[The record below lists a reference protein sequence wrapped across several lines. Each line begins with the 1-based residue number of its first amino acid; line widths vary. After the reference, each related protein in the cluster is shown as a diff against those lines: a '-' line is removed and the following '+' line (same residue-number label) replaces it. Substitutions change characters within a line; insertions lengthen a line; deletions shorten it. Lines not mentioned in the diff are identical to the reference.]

1 MTKTHTMRSRLI
13 SLVLVLVMV
22 LGCLPLSALAA
33 DPPTSSFTKTWTS
46 GDFRVQA
53 ELSDGYTLQT
63 VSGSNPK
70 QNTKLD
76 LTIVATQDIA
86 NEYNYIYIAL
96 LDSEGK
102 EVRRVMWNNVKV
114 EETSSGSGDYCF
126 TNVGSV
132 FSHVNDV
139 NDPPALQPKV
149 SASAD
154 NKYAYIDGIAYTVEG
169 AGTFPVYAQ
178 IGYQVKNSTAVT
190 LPAQRIGTFNIASY
204 SDDVMTKNLTF
215 NLDATDAYYA
225 YSTVAM
231 VANEN
236 YKLPTVTPIREHYT
250 FKGWKLDDTTTYQP
264 GDTISYTETNKDL
277 MLTAVWKLEQVR
289 VDYPADTDLPNG
301 VTYGTTAPTNGAVDY
316 GTVQSFNLVLDEG
329 YDPATLFVTANDVLL
344 APVNYVADTD
354 GKVTYTYSFTA
365 TADTTVEVSDDLA
378 KLSYVVTMP
387 VGHFTAKLTGTGITS
402 EASTTVEY
410 GGSYSFTVTPE
421 EGYEITGVY
430 VNGAELTAVNGVYTV
445 EDVKTAQKVE
455 VLVEAIPNYT
465 VTYVVNDKQYT
476 TQVVAKG
483 EKVAALPENP
493 VVTGY
498 TFDGWYTEQNGSGTQ
513 FEADTAVS
521 TNITVYAKLTAKTY
535 TISYNGNGMTPD
547 PTITATNKTYGKTAT
562 LDATALNREGY
573 TFLGWSRNQK
583 ATEATY
589 APGDV
594 FTEEITDNITLYAV
608 WKANTYTVTLPTGT
622 GYTVVTTKENVV
634 AWNGSFSFDVVVDR
648 GYVETAPV
656 VEVTDGANKTTL
668 TATNTNPAA
677 NTDGSK
683 TYSYTIS
690 AIKENKVVSI
700 TVGKNQTYT
709 VTFTLKKETDVYQTQ
724 EVEYGY
730 CATAP
735 VAPEVMGYT
744 FNGWLLNDAKYNFST
759 PVTKNIT
766 LSADLQP
773 IYNTV
778 TLPVDGTGYTVTP
791 ARQNN
796 VFYNSNFSFQVTV
809 EDGYSDANMFVV
821 ANGAPLYYNSK
832 TYDETAKTT
841 TYNYKLYNVKT
852 PYEVF
857 VNGVER
863 KTVTITYIDNGG
875 FGGPGQQ
882 VANYYVDGA
891 GDNTDVSNI
900 TPTRDGYVFLGWA
913 ETNTATAGDVVY
925 KYGDTAKKILKETT
939 DTTLYAVWAKAT
951 ATIEIAADVTEQY
964 EGKDVVLTATVTA
977 DGEAMTSGSVEFF
990 RVTEGDQGEV
1000 TTSLGTVPVNGGKAT
1015 MTVQASAW
1023 SEKYNEENYSA
1034 KFIPAEGFGYA
1045 EAVTT
1050 RNAIVHIKST
1060 AIAWELAE
1068 DAENPGTNVA
1078 QNTLT
1083 VSKGTM
1089 TAGSTFTLTIPDVV
1103 TKDGKGTAAYTV
1115 QWQEKKAGQDWQ
1127 NVGTD
1132 GKSYTVTEYVS
1143 GTVYRAILTPA
1154 DPYTKAQAYNS
1165 DGTEVDSKYV
1175 YTLVTAET
1183 GEVDLQETA
1192 TTLEV
1197 TDTND
1202 LNGTTAEF
1210 EGQDITLTASVT
1222 YGKNVAVTE
1231 GYVQFYLNGNEIGEP
1246 VPVNASTGRASLPWE
1261 TSAFEEKQD
1270 VYTAKYL
1277 GTERYAA
1284 SSVAAD
1290 GAKTVA
1296 IRSTAI
1302 AWQSNSAVTVTKN
1315 GQAYTGTLNA
1325 GETYTITI
1333 AQVNERATTTKLTV
1347 GKDYTVQ
1354 WYSVTNGVVTK
1365 LDNVGNGDS
1374 ITVTPTTSGM
1384 TYYAEVY
1391 PMTGSN
1397 YTKAFQGNI
1406 YGEYLT
1412 SAKKDSAA
1420 TATTTTLTLGEVN
1433 AVATGNPANEQ
1444 YEGKTIT
1451 LTADVKA
1458 GDVLVNQGNV
1468 TFYAVVNDAAAVA
1481 IATVP
1486 VVNGQAQTSY
1496 KLSDYGIDEDN
1507 VTAFYAEYKD
1517 VTTEGGAQATYADS
1531 HSYTTDPTDAS
1542 MVIEAADK
1550 VTVRSTTISWE
1561 LNDKHK
1567 VVDNALTI
1575 YKGDST
1581 ADEDKLGA
1589 NAKMEASKTYTLKLP
1604 SVYALDD
1611 FVTPLKVNEDYE
1623 ITWQYYEVNK
1633 NSWTDYTAGAR
1644 EGNTVLVT
1652 PEYSGYA
1659 FRAVISVNDADNS
1672 LTNFKNA
1679 AAYTDGTYSGKNLYL
1694 YTAETGTVAVR
1705 TTKTTLEVSDTHD
1718 IKGDDSHTVA
1728 EFEGQ
1733 NVTLTATVVD
1743 DAKAPVT
1750 TGYVQFYRDKVEE
1763 GNKIGEPVAVN
1774 GDNGTA
1780 TIEATM
1786 SSYEKDGKV
1795 DSYIAK
1801 YLTNETYKESV
1812 SEAKAVQI
1820 RSTAI
1825 AWGKLDHDTEDM
1837 ALTIT
1842 DLNTNTVLGEDD
1854 ILVAGHT
1861 YQLDLPE
1868 VYERDRESIGA
1879 LTVNEDY
1886 RVDWYQFNA
1895 DATQGELI
1903 ASLVNLDTVMVKP
1916 ETDGVGYYAIV
1927 TPVDGSNYTKAWTIV
1942 KGNWAYNN
1950 FLITGTE
1957 ERSGA
1962 TPTEIALTIDGAVAM
1977 GNSWEQYEG
1986 RTITL
1991 NAEVNVADSETTMVE
2006 HGNVSFY
2013 VITKQGGQDQVT
2025 VTSELIGGQ
2034 PVAVENG
2041 MASVAYELPE
2051 YLLDEDLDNI
2061 EYFYAVYADVST
2073 ELSEEVRY
2081 APSTTAT
2088 VSGLDEDITTE
2099 KIPDQ
2104 NQLQVRSI
2112 AITWQ
2117 LNADKSAIADGANAI
2132 TIYNYDAATD
2142 GKGAALGEDEVMDA
2156 DKSYVLEMPAVYAY
2170 DAVTGTTKPLA
2181 IGTDYTVQWQYYV
2194 EATESWM
2201 DYKGKDAYS
2210 ASIVVTPEYH
2220 DYGFRVQVTPKY
2232 DNDSLT
2238 GFRKAAKYD
2247 GNAVAALDFQVLYSD
2262 TTVPTDRKAT
2272 ATDLAITGAD
2282 WELQNVMVDGD
2293 NNTFTAD
2300 HYAQFEGQT
2309 VTLKATVTEAD
2320 APNVMIPTGYVYF
2333 YRYEVNGQT
2342 VLLNATPVEVKDGI
2356 AELEVT
2362 ITNYNVAKLV
2372 TENAD
2377 KFFAV
2382 YEPNDTYDGSTSTT
2396 TNAEGAYLEP
2406 AETDWVYIK
2415 STSIK
2420 TPIVESALP
2429 GKIEGQDDPAYA
2441 TTYEKDLT
2449 ELQAGVEHTFTLRQK
2464 RNMAEQDYSVV
2475 ALDGRYV
2482 EDSNYTIQWLVK
2494 NGDNEETT
2502 AAENVNPY
2510 VTTTTKTGDKYRLWL
2525 EPKGDMTV
2533 GAYSEHLIV
2542 GTKQLVNVTVVASD
2556 EIEATEETDVY
2567 QLNDITLTAT
2577 VEGAEPENTMK
2588 PTGTV
2593 TFYYR
2598 TKDTTSAWTE
2608 IGEAALAEDS
2618 VTGKMVATLVT
2629 DELPVD
2635 AETYTKR
2642 DLQIYAIYNGD
2653 ETFEVSATAKK
2664 VEDEELFNIAGT
2676 EGSATVDDTVTVY
2689 SSVVKRST
2697 EENKAYTPTTAPDG
2711 KDGLMAYVDGNLMV
2725 NEENVTLMLSDLYT
2739 LDGAEVDAVISK
2751 LTHGTDYTIIWQEL
2765 TNYESYKNADLNDA
2779 PWTNLND
2786 SDTHQYNVN
2795 VKQGAAYRAMIT
2807 VKDTAPVQGSFTE
2820 VLQADAD
2827 DATSGSKIYYTNIL
2841 VPTLGQSTLSY
2852 NITSSVQNQENSEG
2866 IVEGETATV
2875 HVYING
2881 ATETTPISSLTVSI
2895 TKQGETEPVY
2905 TDTRYSVNGYTA
2917 IDWQTEE
2924 GDAGYYTLTIEAV
2937 PSNGYEP
2944 ETLTRTIIVRD
2955 NTYTLNVSNLNPTY
2969 NGKTQGVSVTVEGMD
2984 IEADL
2989 AAKSWTVTYDE
3000 EGNKVEP
3007 SQAGTY
3013 TFVVTLPASA
3023 YWTEKTVEGTFTI
3036 EKRQVSVADLVAQ
3049 AKVYDGTTGVNLLE
3063 IVLDDAETAQST
3075 TGLPTNKFGVI
3086 NGDSVYAT
3094 GTGYTASANAGTTE
3108 LGVKDV
3114 ELKGD
3119 DAGNYIL
3126 NSTSYTEDFTIQ
3138 RNQLQGDIANATY
3151 QYTGSSIT
3159 VPADDIYLIDQQGN
3173 VVTDYTV
3180 TYYYHNGEGVEKVA
3194 AMKDLGMYTIVVNKD
3209 PANYKGGASQTV
3221 YVSDTAVEDAPSKDF
3236 ESATV
3241 DITNTVELYG
3251 ESTGIVATASTGTV
3265 SEIAYRVG
3273 TEWTTTVPTNA
3284 GRYLV
3289 KVTTSTDDV
3298 AYGLYTIVKAN
3309 PVLTLNAAD
3318 TTYDSALYEV
3328 SNVTATYNGDTF
3340 GELDYYYTYAG
3351 DVVIGEHGSDSGV
3364 NVDFQAPHDAGTY
3377 VVTVHVPETDN
3388 YTAEEYSTSF
3398 TIAHKELV
3406 IKANDKQ
3413 RHLYSAYP
3421 DMLATYEGLATDGVA
3436 MDTSLRDIQIM
3447 PEFNYDNHNND
3458 SESHVGYYTVT
3469 PVDALAKNYVVVD
3482 YVPGEFSVNENDP
3495 QPTLSI
3501 VGAPQNGM
3509 NDGKTYAYYG
3519 DVIQLY
3525 AYGNQKDGVINKSS
3539 VLTWEVVSGHAVI
3552 DQTGLLTITG
3562 TGDIVVK
3569 LTRGTGRTAI
3579 STELT
3584 ITALKKEVQVIVPDQ
3599 DLVYNGASQTY
3610 TGVMTAVDD
3619 AYNAVNADLVTITES
3634 NKDRT
3639 EVGSQIVTGIV
3650 AQDGNLYYQSET
3662 YGGLFTINDKEINI
3676 EPNEATTIYGSTA
3689 TGLGYTE
3696 VTPVGGVA
3704 ALTDGF
3710 AVSVA
3715 DVYNNLDVL
3724 DGYEILVAGREN
3736 INYNVK
3742 YVTDQTAKD
3751 VQVTEKALTIKT
3763 GSYADTIGK
3772 TGGSLNPAGDY
3783 PVNGAIVDPAALFET
3798 DGLRMYGEPNQVM
3811 GFVLETLIDGDSVA
3825 DVNALL
3831 DWLVE
3836 FDIDDHHL
3844 IDEDA
3849 NITYPTKDTTKD
3861 HVVELD
3867 GTVRN
3872 YDLHIGT
3879 EMDFHNYEVTVQEG
3893 TQNIYQ
3899 RPVTLTTR
3907 NGITLSAFRD
3917 SILDGSNPDQDAILE
3932 ILLNNLVVGK
3942 YNGEGGLA
3950 TLLNHTIEDLDI
3962 RIVSAVYTPSSD
3974 PDSTSAGTIK
3984 VTIKLGNVNYW
3995 TEDLVFDID
4004 VTKVNIKP
4012 VYGPLGRT
4020 SSYVTM
4026 TKDGAPYDVDGK
4038 VFYLI
4043 YKKADGDDG
4052 SWSYAD
4058 YRNLTPVVNV
4068 EMVKN
4073 PYITG
4078 RYTATYDALPNGD
4091 YVMFAIAENYTI
4103 V

>member
-22 LGCLPLSALAA
+22 LGCLPMSALAA
-33 DPPTSSFTKTWTS
+33 DPALESTFVPVGGDQTF
-46 GDFRVQA
+46 GDFHVRASVT
-53 ELSDGYTLQT
+53 DGYKLQT
-63 VSGSNPK
+63 VGLETTEQNVGMTLRLYYNGTANTTDKTLRIKLYDGDSNCIR
-70 QNTKLD
+70 LID
-76 LTIVATQDIA
+76 
-86 NEYNYIYIAL
+86 
-96 LDSEGK
+96 
-102 EVRRVMWNNVKV
+102 VKV
-114 EETSSGSGDYCF
+114 STD
-126 TNVGSV
+126 TNGYTAAS
-132 FSHVNDV
+132 
-139 NDPPALQPKV
+139 V
-149 SASAD
+149 SASYENGDPQKPDTGVWLPTARV
-154 NKYAYIDGIAYTVEG
+154 NGRELLVEG
-169 AGTFPVYAQ
+169 IHVKLTGSGNFPLKASITGSGANTTEQ
-178 IGYQVKNSTAVT
+178 IQLLGSFDIKGYSV
-190 LPAQRIGTFNIASY
+190 
-204 SDDVMTKNLTF
+204 DVPTVNLTF

-225 YSTVAM
+225 YSTVTI
-231 VANEN
+231 EKDQE
-236 YKLPTVTPIREHYT
+236 YTLPTVTPIRENYT
-250 FKGWKLDDTTTYQP
+250 FMGWKDADGNDVT
-264 GDTISYTETNKDL
+264 GSISADKTGSDL
-277 MLTAVWKLEQVR
+277 MLTAVWEQNVVTSHTVTYSAGDSVTDANYIPSAATV
-289 VDYPADTDLPNG
+289 VDGSEYTIPAVIPTRPGYTFVQWVDGNDNHQPGDTITVNDNVTLTAQWSENEVTITWPTLPTG
-301 VTYGTTAPTNGAVDY
+301 VTAGTDWNTNATVGEGATVTFQLSLETGYDPSTLMVTANGAALVGVQQTGTTVYEYSFVASSDTTIAVSAPSKLAYTVLLPSGNFTAAFTAPTTYLNQTSAV
-316 GTVQSFNLVLDEG
+316 
-329 YDPATLFVTANDVLL
+329 
-344 APVNYVADTD
+344 
-354 GKVTYTYSFTA
+354 
-365 TADTTVEVSDDLA
+365 
-378 KLSYVVTMP
+378 
-387 VGHFTAKLTGTGITS
+387 
-402 EASTTVEY
+402 VEY
-410 GGSYSFTVTPE
+410 GSNYSFTVKPHT
-421 EGYEITGVY
+421 GYKILAIY
-430 VNGAELTAVNGVYTV
+430 INGTKRVVDPTWAGVYTV
-445 EDVKTAQKVE
+445 NVE
-455 VLVEAIPNYT
+455 NVTGPQNIRVDAEEVQTYAVTFVVPQLGQTLVQYVDEGGQATKP
-465 VTYVVNDKQYT
+465 VVNPIL
-476 TQVVAKG
+476 A
-483 EKVAALPENP
+483 
-493 VVTGY
+493 GY
-498 TFDGWYTEQNGSGTQ
+498 EFAGWYTGEEYNKTDGTAYN
-513 FEADTAVS
+513 FDTEV
-521 TNITVYAKLTAKTY
+521 TGDLVLYGKLTAKTY
-535 TISYNGNGMTPD
+535 TVTYNGNGNGDVTGIKSAQTKTHGVALTLYSEV
-547 PTITATNKTYGKTAT
+547 PTRT
-562 LDATALNREGY
+562 GY
-573 TFLGWSRNQK
+573 TFLGWSTTADGAVVYQ
-583 ATEATY
+583 
-589 APGDV
+589 PGEV
-594 FTEEITDNITLYAV
+594 YSTDADITLYAV
-608 WKANTYTVTLPTGT
+608 WQKNTYTVTLPSGA
-622 GYTVVTTKENVV
+622 GYTVTPAGMGTVEYGEDFTFT
-634 AWNGSFSFDVVVDR
+634 VVVDR
-648 GYVETAPV
+648 AYAATEPTV
-656 VEVTDGANKTTL
+656 
-668 TATNTNPAA
+668 TATNSQSQPVTVSRTGG
-677 NTDGSK
+677 NTSDTGAV
-683 TYSYTIS
+683 TYTYTIEDVRDNIS
-690 AIKENKVVSI
+690 VSI
-700 TVGKNQTYT
+700 TVAQNETYT
-709 VTFTLKKETDVYQTQ
+709 VKYFQVLDGQTAANPFNVQ
-724 EVEYGY
+724 MVEHGY
-730 CATAP
+730 YTTAP
-735 VAPEVMGYT
+735 VAPEVDGYT
-744 FNGWLLNDAKYNFST
+744 FQGWFQEAAGTNKFDFT
-759 PVTKNIT
+759 QIIT
-766 LSADLQP
+766 EDTS
-773 IYNTV
+773 IYAVYVKKT
-778 TLPVDGTGYTVTP
+778 YTVTAP
-791 ARQNN
+791 TAGTGWEYSAQSTSP
-796 VFYNSNFSFQVTV
+796 VKHGEDFSFTVTV
-809 EDGYSDANMFVV
+809 KEGYDATNMVV
-821 ANGAPLYYNSK
+821 G
-832 TYDETAKTT
+832 
-841 TYNYKLYNVKT
+841 
-852 PYEVF
+852 
-857 VNGVER
+857 VNGFVLAPDSVEMADKDTVYSYTIRNITEDKAISVTGVVR
-863 KTVTITYIDNGG
+863 KTVTIVYNNNGG
-875 FGGPGQQ
+875 IGGPTTQ
-882 VANYYVDGA
+882 VVKYYLVD
-891 GDNTDVSNI
+891 DNSLISTI
-900 TPTRDGYVFLGWA
+900 KPTRDGYTFLGWA
-913 ETNTATAGDVVY
+913 KADADGSIPTVPAYSNPATADPATS
-925 KYGDTAKKILKETT
+925 DTADFTE
-939 DTTLYAVWAKAT
+939 DTVLYAVWQAKAT
-951 ATIEIAADVTEQY
+951 AVTLTVAPADQQY
-964 EGKDVVLTATVTA
+964 EGSEVTLTATVPT
-977 DGEAMTSGSVEFF
+977 GGTGSVLFYRDNADPDSDEL
-990 RVTEGDQGEV
+990 VGTSNVSGD
-1000 TTSLGTVPVNGGKAT
+1000 KAT
-1015 MTVQASAW
+1015 ATVVVKDYVAGNATDSFYAVFKPTDGAGYQESTSAVV
-1023 SEKYNEENYSA
+1023 S
-1034 KFIPAEGFGYA
+1034 
-1045 EAVTT
+1045 VTV
-1050 RNAIVHIKST
+1050 RST
-1060 AIAWELAE
+1060 AITWGV
-1068 DAENPGTNVA
+1068 DAEGNVLSELDIAGT
-1078 QNTLT
+1078 LDDDG
-1083 VSKGTM
+1083 KM
-1089 TAGSTFTLTIPDVV
+1089 IAGQTYELTIPDV
-1103 TKDGKGTAAYTV
+1103 
-1115 QWQEKKAGQDWQ
+1115 
-1127 NVGTD
+1127 
-1132 GKSYTVTEYVS
+1132 
-1143 GTVYRAILTPA
+1143 
-1154 DPYTKAQAYNS
+1154 
-1165 DGTEVDSKYV
+1165 
-1175 YTLVTAET
+1175 
-1183 GEVDLQETA
+1183 
-1192 TTLEV
+1192 
-1197 TDTND
+1197 
-1202 LNGTTAEF
+1202 
-1210 EGQDITLTASVT
+1210 
-1222 YGKNVAVTE
+1222 
-1231 GYVQFYLNGNEIGEP
+1231 
-1246 VPVNASTGRASLPWE
+1246 
-1261 TSAFEEKQD
+1261 
-1270 VYTAKYL
+1270 
-1277 GTERYAA
+1277 
-1284 SSVAAD
+1284 
-1290 GAKTVA
+1290 
-1296 IRSTAI
+1296 
-1302 AWQSNSAVTVTKN
+1302 
-1315 GQAYTGTLNA
+1315 
-1325 GETYTITI
+1325 
-1333 AQVNERATTTKLTV
+1333 
-1347 GKDYTVQ
+1347 
-1354 WYSVTNGVVTK
+1354 
-1365 LDNVGNGDS
+1365 
-1374 ITVTPTTSGM
+1374 
-1384 TYYAEVY
+1384 
-1391 PMTGSN
+1391 
-1397 YTKAFQGNI
+1397 
-1406 YGEYLT
+1406 
-1412 SAKKDSAA
+1412 
-1420 TATTTTLTLGEVN
+1420 
-1433 AVATGNPANEQ
+1433 
-1444 YEGKTIT
+1444 
-1451 LTADVKA
+1451 
-1458 GDVLVNQGNV
+1458 
-1468 TFYAVVNDAAAVA
+1468 
-1481 IATVP
+1481 
-1486 VVNGQAQTSY
+1486 
-1496 KLSDYGIDEDN
+1496 
-1507 VTAFYAEYKD
+1507 
-1517 VTTEGGAQATYADS
+1517 
-1531 HSYTTDPTDAS
+1531 
-1542 MVIEAADK
+1542 
-1550 VTVRSTTISWE
+1550 
-1561 LNDKHK
+1561 
-1567 VVDNALTI
+1567 
-1575 YKGDST
+1575 
-1581 ADEDKLGA
+1581 
-1589 NAKMEASKTYTLKLP
+1589 
-1604 SVYALDD
+1604 YALDD
-1611 FVTPLKVNEDYE
+1611 DDHDTPVTNYTVTWEKKTADGDWAQIANADDDTYIVTAYNEGDQYRAKLTPTDPYNKAVNNP
-1623 ITWQYYEVNK
+1623 TNV
-1633 NSWTDYTAGAR
+1633 SYTA
-1644 EGNTVLVT
+1644 TLVT
-1652 PEYSGYA
+1652 GETEE
-1659 FRAVISVNDADNS
+1659 AVKQATEIA
-1672 LTNFKNA
+1672 LTV
-1679 AAYTDGTYSGKNLYL
+1679 T
-1694 YTAETGTVAVR
+1694 
-1705 TTKTTLEVSDTHD
+1705 DTHD
-1718 IKGDDSHTVA
+1718 YTTGDDGTNVVA

-1733 NVTLTATVVD
+1733 KVTLTAYVTYD
-1743 DAKAPVT
+1743 GKAVT
-1750 TGYVQFYRDKVEE
+1750 TGYVQFYRDEVKV
-1763 GNKIGEPVAVN
+1763 GNEIGEPVAVN
-1774 GDNGTA
+1774 GNNGTA

-1812 SEAKAVQI
+1812 SEAKEVQI
-1820 RSTAI
+1820 RSTGI
-1825 AWGKLDHDTEDM
+1825 VWGENGTEENRALIVSKFNTETGETTLYNGTLM
-1837 ALTIT
+1837 A
-1842 DLNTNTVLGEDD
+1842 GE
-1854 ILVAGHT
+1854 T
-1861 YQLDLPE
+1861 YQLELPD
-1868 VYERDRESIGA
+1868 VFERDLASIGE
-1879 LTVNEDY
+1879 LTVNKDY

-1895 DATQGELI
+1895 DATQGQLI
-1903 ASLVNLDTVMVKP
+1903 ASLANQDTVTVKP
-1916 ETDGVGYYAIV
+1916 ETNNVGYYAIV
-1927 TPVDGSNYTKAWTIV
+1927 TPVDGSNYTKAWTV
-1942 KGNWAYNN
+1942 VEGDWAYND
-1950 FLITGTE
+1950 FLITGTAD
-1957 ERSGA
+1957 RSDA
-1962 TPTEIALTIDGAVAM
+1962 THTEIALTIDGAVAM
-1977 GNSWEQYEG
+1977 DNSWEQYEG

-1991 NAEVNVADSETTMVE
+1991 NAKVNVEGNTTTMVE

-2013 VITKQGGQDQVT
+2013 VITKQEGQDQVT

-2041 MASVAYELPE
+2041 MASVTYELPE
-2051 YLLDEDLDNI
+2051 YLLDEGLENI
-2061 EYFYAVYADVST
+2061 EYFYAVYEDVST

-2081 APSTTAT
+2081 ASSTTAT
-2088 VSGLDEDITTE
+2088 VNGLDEDITTE
-2099 KIPDQ
+2099 NIPEK

-2112 AITWQ
+2112 AITWE
-2117 LNADKSAIADGANAI
+2117 LTTDKTAIAEGANDI

-2170 DAVTGTTKPLA
+2170 DAVTGTTEPLA
-2181 IGTDYTVQWQYYV
+2181 IGTDYTVQWQCYV
-2194 EATESWM
+2194 KDTESWM

-2247 GNAVAALDFQVLYSD
+2247 GNVVEALNFQVLYSD
-2262 TTVPTDRKAT
+2262 TTVPTDRKGT
-2272 ATDLAITGAD
+2272 VTDLTITGAD
-2282 WELQNVMVDGD
+2282 NESKSVMINGNDA
-2293 NNTFTAD
+2293 TFTAD

-2309 VTLKATVTEAD
+2309 VTLKATVTEAENAD
-2320 APNVMIPTGYVYF
+2320 VMIPNGYVYF
-2333 YRYEVNGQT
+2333 YRYEGEGQT

-2356 AELEVT
+2356 AELEVA
-2362 ITNYNVAKLV
+2362 ITSYDVAKAV

-2382 YEPNDTYDGSTSTT
+2382 YEPNDTYDGSASTT
-2396 TNAEGAYLEP
+2396 KDSNGKYEVPDTV
-2406 AETDWVYIK
+2406 DWVYIK

-2420 TPIVESALP
+2420 TPIVESELP
-2429 GKIEGQDDPAYA
+2429 GKIDGKEAKA
-2441 TTYEKDLT
+2441 TTYTDDLT
-2449 ELQAGVEHTFTLRQK
+2449 ELQAGVEHTFELRQEAE
-2464 RNMAEQDYSVV
+2464 MAEADYSVV

-2482 EDSNYTIQWLVK
+2482 DDANYTIQWLVK

-2510 VTTTTKTGDKYRLWL
+2510 VTTTTKTGDMYRLWL

-2533 GAYSEHLIV
+2533 GAYSKHLIV

-2556 EIEATEETDVY
+2556 EIDATVETDVY
-2567 QLNDITLTAT
+2567 QRNDITLTAT

-2635 AETYTKR
+2635 AAKYTKR

-2653 ETFEVSATAKK
+2653 ETFQVSATATK
-2664 VEDEELFNIAGT
+2664 VQDEELFNIAGT
-2676 EGSATVDDTVTVY
+2676 EGSTTVDDTVTVY

-2895 TKQGETEPVY
+2895 TKKGETEPVY

-2917 IDWQTEE
+2917 IDWKTEE

-2989 AAKSWTVTYDE
+2989 AAKSWTVTYTDAN
-3000 EGNKVEP
+3000 GNKVEP

-3013 TFVVTLPASA
+3013 TYTATLPASA

-3049 AKVYDGTTGVNLLE
+3049 AKVYDGTTDVNLLE
-3063 IVLDDAETAQST
+3063 IALDDAETAQST
-3075 TGLPTNKFGVI
+3075 TGLPTNKLGVI

-3126 NSTSYTEDFTIQ
+3126 NSTSYTEDFNIQ
-3138 RNQLQGDIANATY
+3138 RNQLQGDVADATY

-3159 VPADDIYLIDQQGN
+3159 VPADDIHLIDQQGN

-3209 PANYKGGASQTV
+3209 PANYKGGASQII
-3221 YVSDTAVEDAPSKDF
+3221 YVSNAAQDAAPSKDF

-3265 SEIAYRVG
+3265 STIEYRVG
-3273 TEWTTTVPTNA
+3273 TAWTTTVPTNA

-3298 AYGLYTIVKAN
+3298 AYGIYTIVKAN
-3309 PVLTLNAAD
+3309 PVLTLNAAG

-3328 SNVTATYNGDTF
+3328 SNVTGTYNGGTF

-3398 TIAHKELV
+3398 TIAPKELV

-3447 PEFNYDNHNND
+3447 PEFNYDNHKND

-3715 DVYNNLDVL
+3715 DYYKNLDVL

-3742 YVTDQTAKD
+3742 YVTDQTAED

-3763 GSYADTIGK
+3763 GSYADTVGK

-3798 DGLRMYGEPNQVM
+3798 DGMRMYGEPNQVM

-3849 NITYPTKDTTKD
+3849 NRYYSATGPTDNWINEGGRAEDYFIST
-3861 HVVELD
+3861 EMEF
-3867 GTVRN
+3867 RN
-3872 YDLHIGT
+3872 YT
-3879 EMDFHNYEVTVQEG
+3879 ENVIRG

-3899 RPVTLTTR
+3899 RPVTLSLADGVTKP
-3907 NGITLSAFRD
+3907 NAYFDITMEDL
-3917 SILDGSNPDQDAILE
+3917 IDALE
-3932 ILLNNLVVGK
+3932 KVLVVGK

-3950 TLLNHTIEDLDI
+3950 DLLNHTIKDLDLKFEFTTGDGKTWDGSESY
-3962 RIVSAVYTPSSD
+3962 VGTLHVKVTVGNLNYWLA
-3974 PDSTSAGTIK
+3974 DSPFEFDVELLPYKYVVEYNSFTATSATVTLYK
-3984 VTIKLGNVNYW
+3984 VDKDGNREAAYLPDGV
-3995 TEDLVFDID
+3995 DLVGQIF
-4004 VTKVNIKP
+4004 TK
-4012 VYGPLGRT
+4012 L
-4020 SSYVTM
+4020 S
-4026 TKDGAPYDVDGK
+4026 DGATYDDYVASG
-4038 VFYLI
+4038 V
-4043 YKKADGDDG
+4043 YKE
-4052 SWSYAD
+4052 Y
-4058 YRNLTPVVNV
+4058 T
-4068 EMVKN
+4068 MVKN
-4073 PYITG
+4073 SYVTG
-4078 RYTATYDALPNGD
+4078 RYTVTYPRLTGNYRFYATVKDVGYN
-4091 YVMFAIAENYTI
+4091 II
-4103 V
+4103 SQ

>member
-33 DPPTSSFTKTWTS
+33 DPALESTFVPVGGDQTF
-46 GDFRVQA
+46 GDFHVRASVT
-53 ELSDGYTLQT
+53 DGYKLQT
-63 VSGSNPK
+63 VGLETTEQNVGMTLRLYHANASEISGDNLRIKLYDGDGNCIHLIDVNVTTDSYGNY
-70 QNTKLD
+70 TKATVDASYENGDSSTPDSAVWKPTTRINGQELLVEGIHVK
-76 LTIVATQDIA
+76 LT
-86 NEYNYIYIAL
+86 
-96 LDSEGK
+96 
-102 EVRRVMWNNVKV
+102 
-114 EETSSGSGDYCF
+114 GSGNF
-126 TNVGSV
+126 PLKASITGSGANTTEQIQHLGSFDIKGYSV
-132 FSHVNDV
+132 DV
-139 NDPPALQPKV
+139 P
-149 SASAD
+149 
-154 NKYAYIDGIAYTVEG
+154 TV
-169 AGTFPVYAQ
+169 
-178 IGYQVKNSTAVT
+178 
-190 LPAQRIGTFNIASY
+190 
-204 SDDVMTKNLTF
+204 NLTF

-225 YSTVAM
+225 YSTVTI
-231 VANEN
+231 EKDQE
-236 YKLPTVTPIREHYT
+236 YTLPTVTPIRENYT
-250 FKGWKLDDTTTYQP
+250 FMGWKDADGNDVT
-264 GDTISYTETNKDL
+264 GSISADKFGSDL
-277 MLTAVWKLEQVR
+277 MLTAVWEQN
-289 VDYPADTDLPNG
+289 A
-301 VTYGTTAPTNGAVDY
+301 VT
-316 GTVQSFNLVLDEG
+316 
-329 YDPATLFVTANDVLL
+329 
-344 APVNYVADTD
+344 
-354 GKVTYTYSFTA
+354 
-365 TADTTVEVSDDLA
+365 
-378 KLSYVVTMP
+378 
-387 VGHFTAKLTGTGITS
+387 
-402 EASTTVEY
+402 
-410 GGSYSFTVTPE
+410 
-421 EGYEITGVY
+421 
-430 VNGAELTAVNGVYTV
+430 
-445 EDVKTAQKVE
+445 
-455 VLVEAIPNYT
+455 NYT
-465 VTYVVNDKQYT
+465 VTYSAGDGVADANYIPSTATVVDGSEYT
-476 TQVVAKG
+476 IPAVIPTR
-483 EKVAALPENP
+483 P
-493 VVTGY
+493 GY
-498 TFDGWYTEQNGSGTQ
+498 TFVKWTDGADDHQPGDTITVNDNVTLTAQWSENTVTITWPTLPTGVTGITGWNENTTTTEGEGATVTFQLSLETGYDPSTLMVTANGAALVGVQKTGTTVYEYSFVASSDTTIAVSAPSKLAYTVLLPSGNFTAAFTTPDAYLNQTSAVVEYGSNYSFTVKPHTGYKILAIYINGTKRAVDPTWAGVYTVNVTNVTGPQNIRVDAEEVQTYAVTFVVPQLGQTLVQYVDEGGKATKPVVDPILAGYDFVGWYTGEEYNKTDGTAYN
-513 FEADTAVS
+513 FDTEV
-521 TNITVYAKLTAKTY
+521 TGDLVLYGKLTAKTY
-535 TISYNGNGMTPD
+535 TVTYNGNGNGDVTGIKSAQTKTHGVALTLYSEV
-547 PTITATNKTYGKTAT
+547 PTRT
-562 LDATALNREGY
+562 GY
-573 TFLGWSRNQK
+573 TFLGWSTTADGAVVYQ
-583 ATEATY
+583 
-589 APGDV
+589 PGEV
-594 FTEEITDNITLYAV
+594 YSTDADITLYAV
-608 WKANTYTVTLPTGT
+608 WQKNTYTVTLPSGA
-622 GYTVVTTKENVV
+622 GYTVTPAGMGTVEHGDTFT
-634 AWNGSFSFDVVVDR
+634 FTVVVDR
-648 GYVETAPV
+648 AYAATAPTV
-656 VEVTDGANKTTL
+656 TATDSQSGDVKVNTTNGTVSDTGAVTYTYTIENVTDNL
-668 TATNTNPAA
+668 
-677 NTDGSK
+677 S
-683 TYSYTIS
+683 
-690 AIKENKVVSI
+690 VSI
-700 TVGKNQTYT
+700 TVTQNNTYT
-709 VTFTLKKETDVYQTQ
+709 VNFYQSFDGTAAPDPFNVQ
-724 EVEYGY
+724 MVEHGY
-730 CATAP
+730 YTTAP
-735 VAPEVMGYT
+735 VAPEVDGYT
-744 FNGWLLNDAKYNFST
+744 FQGWFQEATGTSKFDFTKVITANTNIYAVYKQKTYT
-759 PVTKNIT
+759 VTKPT
-766 LSADLQP
+766 
-773 IYNTV
+773 
-778 TLPVDGTGYTVTP
+778 DGTGWEYATTDTSPVAHGDDFT
-791 ARQNN
+791 
-796 VFYNSNFSFQVTV
+796 FTVTV
-809 EDGYSDANMFVV
+809 EEGYDATNMVV
-821 ANGAPLYYNSK
+821 G
-832 TYDETAKTT
+832 
-841 TYNYKLYNVKT
+841 
-852 PYEVF
+852 
-857 VNGVER
+857 VNGFVLAPDSVEASDKDTVYSYTIRNITEDKAISVTGVVR
-863 KTVTITYIDNGG
+863 KTVTIVYNNNGG
-875 FGGPGQQ
+875 IGGPTTQ
-882 VANYYVDGA
+882 VVKYYLVD
-891 GDNTDVSNI
+891 DNSLISTI
-900 TPTRDGYVFLGWA
+900 KPTRDGYTFLGWA
-913 ETNTATAGDVVY
+913 KAGTDGSIPTAPAYSNPATADPATSNIADFTE
-925 KYGDTAKKILKETT
+925 DTV
-939 DTTLYAVWAKAT
+939 LYAVWARA
-951 ATIEIAADVTEQY
+951 ESDVTLAVDPTEQY
-964 EGKDVVLTATVTA
+964 EGSEVTLTATVPSGGT
-977 DGEAMTSGSVEFF
+977 GSVLFYRDNADPDSDEL
-990 RVTEGDQGEV
+990 VGTSNVSGD
-1000 TTSLGTVPVNGGKAT
+1000 KAT
-1015 MTVQASAW
+1015 ATVVVKDYVAGNATDSFYAVFKPTDGAGYQESTSAVV
-1023 SEKYNEENYSA
+1023 S
-1034 KFIPAEGFGYA
+1034 
-1045 EAVTT
+1045 VTV
-1050 RNAIVHIKST
+1050 RST
-1060 AIAWELAE
+1060 AITWGV
-1068 DAENPGTNVA
+1068 DAEGNVLSELDIAGT
-1078 QNTLT
+1078 LDDDG
-1083 VSKGTM
+1083 KM
-1089 TAGSTFTLTIPDVV
+1089 IAGQTYELTIPDVYALDDDDHDTPV
-1103 TKDGKGTAAYTV
+1103 T
-1115 QWQEKKAGQDWQ
+1115 
-1127 NVGTD
+1127 N
-1132 GKSYTVTEYVS
+1132 YTVTWEKKTADGDWTQIANADDDTYIVTAYNE
-1143 GTVYRAILTPA
+1143 GDQYRAKLTPT
-1154 DPYTKAQAYNS
+1154 DPYNKAVNNPTNVSYTA
-1165 DGTEVDSKYV
+1165 
-1175 YTLVTAET
+1175 TLVTGET
-1183 GEVDLQETA
+1183 EEAVKQA
-1192 TTLEV
+1192 TEIALTV
-1197 TDTND
+1197 TDTHD
-1202 LNGTTAEF
+1202 YTTGDDGTNVVAEF
-1210 EGQDITLTASVT
+1210 EGQKVTLTASVT
-1222 YGKNVAVTE
+1222 YDGKA
-1231 GYVQFYLNGNEIGEP
+1231 
-1246 VPVNASTGRASLPWE
+1246 
-1261 TSAFEEKQD
+1261 
-1270 VYTAKYL
+1270 
-1277 GTERYAA
+1277 
-1284 SSVAAD
+1284 
-1290 GAKTVA
+1290 
-1296 IRSTAI
+1296 
-1302 AWQSNSAVTVTKN
+1302 
-1315 GQAYTGTLNA
+1315 
-1325 GETYTITI
+1325 
-1333 AQVNERATTTKLTV
+1333 
-1347 GKDYTVQ
+1347 
-1354 WYSVTNGVVTK
+1354 
-1365 LDNVGNGDS
+1365 
-1374 ITVTPTTSGM
+1374 
-1384 TYYAEVY
+1384 
-1391 PMTGSN
+1391 
-1397 YTKAFQGNI
+1397 
-1406 YGEYLT
+1406 
-1412 SAKKDSAA
+1412 
-1420 TATTTTLTLGEVN
+1420 
-1433 AVATGNPANEQ
+1433 
-1444 YEGKTIT
+1444 
-1451 LTADVKA
+1451 
-1458 GDVLVNQGNV
+1458 
-1468 TFYAVVNDAAAVA
+1468 
-1481 IATVP
+1481 
-1486 VVNGQAQTSY
+1486 
-1496 KLSDYGIDEDN
+1496 
-1507 VTAFYAEYKD
+1507 
-1517 VTTEGGAQATYADS
+1517 
-1531 HSYTTDPTDAS
+1531 
-1542 MVIEAADK
+1542 
-1550 VTVRSTTISWE
+1550 
-1561 LNDKHK
+1561 
-1567 VVDNALTI
+1567 
-1575 YKGDST
+1575 
-1581 ADEDKLGA
+1581 
-1589 NAKMEASKTYTLKLP
+1589 
-1604 SVYALDD
+1604 
-1611 FVTPLKVNEDYE
+1611 
-1623 ITWQYYEVNK
+1623 
-1633 NSWTDYTAGAR
+1633 
-1644 EGNTVLVT
+1644 
-1652 PEYSGYA
+1652 
-1659 FRAVISVNDADNS
+1659 
-1672 LTNFKNA
+1672 
-1679 AAYTDGTYSGKNLYL
+1679 
-1694 YTAETGTVAVR
+1694 
-1705 TTKTTLEVSDTHD
+1705 
-1718 IKGDDSHTVA
+1718 
-1728 EFEGQ
+1728 
-1733 NVTLTATVVD
+1733 
-1743 DAKAPVT
+1743 VT
-1750 TGYVQFYRDKVEE
+1750 TGYVQFYRDEVKV
-1763 GNKIGEPVAVN
+1763 GNEIGEPVAVN
-1774 GDNGTA
+1774 GNNGTA

-1812 SEAKAVQI
+1812 SEAKEVQI

-1825 AWGKLDHDTEDM
+1825 VWGENGTEENRALIVSKFNTETGETTLYNGTLM
-1837 ALTIT
+1837 A
-1842 DLNTNTVLGEDD
+1842 GE
-1854 ILVAGHT
+1854 T
-1861 YQLDLPE
+1861 YQLELPD
-1868 VYERDRESIGA
+1868 VFERDLASIGE
-1879 LTVNEDY
+1879 LTVNKDY

-1895 DATQGELI
+1895 DATQGQLI
-1903 ASLVNLDTVMVKP
+1903 ASLANQDTVTVKP
-1916 ETDGVGYYAIV
+1916 ETNNVGYYAII
-1927 TPVDGSNYTKAWTIV
+1927 TPVDGSNYTKAWTMG
-1942 KGNWAYNN
+1942 KYNN
-1950 FLITGTE
+1950 FLITATE
-1957 ERSGA
+1957 DRSDA
-1962 TPTEIALTIDGAVAM
+1962 THTEIELTIDGAVAM
-1977 GNSWEQYEG
+1977 DNSWEQYEG

-1991 NAEVNVADSETTMVE
+1991 NAKVKVAGSETTMVE

-2013 VITKQGGQDQVT
+2013 VITESGKSQ
-2025 VTSELIGGQ
+2025 LIGGQ
-2034 PVAVENG
+2034 AVAVKNG
-2041 MASVAYELPE
+2041 MASVTYELPE
-2051 YLLDEDLDNI
+2051 YLLNEGLENI
-2061 EYFYAVYADVST
+2061 EYFYAVYEDVST
-2073 ELSEEVRY
+2073 ELSGEVRY
-2081 APSTTAT
+2081 QSSNTVNVDMKTWDLDTAD
-2088 VSGLDEDITTE
+2088 V
-2099 KIPDQ
+2099 PVA

-2112 AITWQ
+2112 AITW
-2117 LNADKSAIADGANAI
+2117 LLTDDKTAIAGGANDI
-2132 TIYNYDAATD
+2132 TIYSYNANNAAD
-2142 GKGAALGEDEVMDA
+2142 GYKGDKLDSVMDA
-2156 DKSYVLEMPAVYAY
+2156 DETYVLEMPAVYAY
-2170 DAVTGTTKPLA
+2170 DAVTGTTEPLA

-2194 EATESWM
+2194 KDTESWM
-2201 DYKGKDAYS
+2201 EYKGKDAYS

-2247 GNAVAALDFQVLYSD
+2247 GDAVAALDFQVLYSD

-2309 VTLKATVTEAD
+2309 VTLKATVTEAED
-2320 APNVMIPTGYVYF
+2320 ADVMIPTGYVYF
-2333 YRYEVNGQT
+2333 YRYEGEGQT

-2356 AELEVT
+2356 AELEVK
-2362 ITNYNVAKLV
+2362 ITSYDVTKDV

-2382 YEPNDTYDGSTSTT
+2382 YEPNDTYDGSASTT
-2396 TNAEGAYLEP
+2396 KTGTAYDEP
-2406 AETDWVYIK
+2406 EAVDWVYIK

-2420 TPIVESALP
+2420 TPIVESELP
-2429 GKIEGQDDPAYA
+2429 GKIDGKEAKA
-2441 TTYEKDLT
+2441 TTYTDDLT
-2449 ELQAGVEHTFTLRQK
+2449 ELQAGVEHTFTLRQEAE
-2464 RNMAEQDYSVV
+2464 MAEQDYSVV

-2510 VTTTTKTGDKYRLWL
+2510 VTTTTKTGDMYRLWL
-2525 EPKGDMTV
+2525 EPEGDMTE

-2567 QLNDITLTAT
+2567 QLNNITLTAT

-2598 TKDTTSAWTE
+2598 TKDSTSAWTE

-2618 VTGKMVATLVT
+2618 VTGKMVAALVT

-2635 AETYTKR
+2635 AEAYTKR

-2653 ETFEVSATAKK
+2653 ETFEVSATATK
-2664 VEDEELFNIAGT
+2664 VQDEELFNIAGT
-2676 EGSATVDDTVTVY
+2676 EGSTTVDDIVTVY

-2895 TKQGETEPVY
+2895 TKKGETEPVY

-2989 AAKSWTVTYDE
+2989 AAKSWTVTYTDAN
-3000 EGNKVEP
+3000 GNKVEP

-3013 TFVVTLPASA
+3013 TYTATLPASA

-3049 AKVYDGTTGVNLLE
+3049 AKVYDGTTDVNLLE

-3075 TGLPTNKFGVI
+3075 TGLPTNKLGVI

-3126 NSTSYTEDFTIQ
+3126 NSTSYTEDFNIQ
-3138 RNQLQGDIANATY
+3138 RNQLQGDVADATY

-3209 PANYKGGASQTV
+3209 PANYKGGASQIV
-3221 YVSDTAVEDAPSKDF
+3221 YVSNAAQDATPSKDF

-3265 SEIAYRVG
+3265 STIEYRVG
-3273 TEWTTTVPTNA
+3273 TAWTTTVPTNA

-3298 AYGLYTIVKAN
+3298 AYGIYTIVKAN
-3309 PVLTLNAAD
+3309 PVLTLNAAG

-3328 SNVTATYNGDTF
+3328 SNVTGTYNGGTF

-3398 TIAHKELV
+3398 TIAPKELV
-3406 IKANDKQ
+3406 IRANDKQ

-3562 TGDIVVK
+3562 TGNIVVK

-3662 YGGLFTINDKEINI
+3662 YGGLFTINDKEIKI
-3676 EPNEATTIYGSTA
+3676 EPVGKATVYGTKVE
-3689 TGLGYTE
+3689 GLTYRE
-3696 VTPVGGVA
+3696 VTPVNSVA

-3742 YVTDQTAKD
+3742 YVTDQTAED

-3798 DGLRMYGEPNQVM
+3798 DGMRMYGEPNHVM

-3849 NITYPTKDTTKD
+3849 NRYYSATGPTDNWINEGGRAEDYFIST
-3861 HVVELD
+3861 EMEF
-3867 GTVRN
+3867 RN
-3872 YDLHIGT
+3872 YT
-3879 EMDFHNYEVTVQEG
+3879 ENVIRG

-3899 RPVTLTTR
+3899 RPVTLSLADGVTKP
-3907 NGITLSAFRD
+3907 NAYFDITMEDL
-3917 SILDGSNPDQDAILE
+3917 IDALE
-3932 ILLNNLVVGK
+3932 KVLVVGK

-3950 TLLNHTIEDLDI
+3950 DLLNHTIKDLDLKFEFTTEDGKTWDGSESY
-3962 RIVSAVYTPSSD
+3962 VGTLHVKVTVGNLNYWLA
-3974 PDSTSAGTIK
+3974 DSPFEFDVVLLPYKYVVEYNSFTATSATVTLYK
-3984 VTIKLGNVNYW
+3984 VDKDGNREAAYLPDGV
-3995 TEDLVFDID
+3995 DLVGQIF
-4004 VTKVNIKP
+4004 TKLSNGATYDDYVASG
-4012 VYGPLGRT
+4012 VYKEYT
-4020 SSYVTM
+4020 
-4026 TKDGAPYDVDGK
+4026 
-4038 VFYLI
+4038 
-4043 YKKADGDDG
+4043 
-4052 SWSYAD
+4052 
-4058 YRNLTPVVNV
+4058 
-4068 EMVKN
+4068 MVKN
-4073 PYITG
+4073 SYVTG
-4078 RYTATYDALPNGD
+4078 RYTVTYPRLTGNYRFYATVKDVGYN
-4091 YVMFAIAENYTI
+4091 II
-4103 V
+4103 SQ

>member
-33 DPPTSSFTKTWTS
+33 DPPTSSFDEAWTS
-46 GDFRVQA
+46 GAFRMTAGV
-53 ELSDGYTLQT
+53 SSGYTLQT
-63 VSGSNPK
+63 VSGSNPT

-76 LTIVATQDIA
+76 LTVLVTSNLADTYEYFYIDLQDS
-86 NEYNYIYIAL
+86 NGNN
-96 LDSEGK
+96 
-102 EVRRVMWNNVKV
+102 VRRIMWSGFAVS
-114 EETSSGSGDYCF
+114 EDPASSGNYKF
-126 TNVGSV
+126 TAGGSATSME
-132 FSHVNDV
+132 FAEDGSLKNDA
-139 NDPPALQPKV
+139 NALQPKV
-149 SASAD
+149 SISAD
-154 NKYAYIDGIAYTVEG
+154 GKYAYIRGIAYTVEG
-169 AGTFPVYAQ
+169 AGTFPVYAK
-178 IGYQVKNSTAVT
+178 IGYKVNGDNAVT
-190 LPAQRIGTFNIASY
+190 LDSQRIGTFNIASY

-231 VANEN
+231 VANEK
-236 YKLPTVTPIREHYT
+236 YVLPTVTPIREHYT
-250 FKGWKLDDTTTYQP
+250 FKEWKLDDTSSYKP
-264 GDTISYTETNKDL
+264 GDEISDTLTGTDL
-277 MLTAVWKLEQVR
+277 MLTAVWELDQVS
-289 VDYPADTDLPNG
+289 VDYPATLPTGVAYDTP
-301 VTYGTTAPTNGAVDY
+301 APSDDNVGY
-316 GTVQSFNLVLDEG
+316 GTVQSFDLVLDEG

-344 APVNYVADTD
+344 APVNYVLGAD

-365 TADTTVEVSDDLA
+365 TDHTTIAVSDDLA

-387 VGHFTAKLTGTGITS
+387 VGHFTAKLTGNGITS
-402 EASTTVEY
+402 ETSTTVEY
-410 GGSYSFTVTPE
+410 GGSYTFTVDPE
-421 EGYEITGVY
+421 DGYKIMGVY
-430 VNGAELTAVNGVYTV
+430 VNGDKLTAGGTGNNEYTV
-445 EDVKTAQKVE
+445 TTVTGPQVVE
-455 VLVEAIPNYT
+455 VVVEEIPNYT

-476 TQVVAKG
+476 TQVVADG
-483 EKVAALPENP
+483 EKVAALPEAP

-498 TFDGWYTEQNGSGTQ
+498 EFVSWNTKQDGSGDE
-513 FEADTAVS
+513 FNANTAVS
-521 TNITVYAKLTAKTY
+521 VNITVYAQLEAKTY
-535 TISYNGNGMTPD
+535 TITYNSNGGSDTVTGMPASGT
-547 PTITATNKTYGKTAT
+547 TKTYGQPVQLNTAT
-562 LDATALNREGY
+562 PSREGY
-573 TFLGWSRNQK
+573 TFLGWSRNEN

-589 APGDV
+589 AAGDY
-594 FTEEITDNITLYAV
+594 FTEEITTATTLYAV
-608 WKANTYTVTLPTGT
+608 WKANTYTITLPTGT
-622 GYTVVTTKENVV
+622 GYTVVAQSENVV
-634 AWNGSFSFDVVVDR
+634 GWGEDFKFYVYVDR
-648 GYVETAPV
+648 GYVENTPV
-656 VEVTDGANKTTL
+656 VAVNGVQLAGTGRDNASGT
-668 TATNTNPAA
+668 
-677 NTDGSK
+677 K
-683 TYSYTIS
+683 TYEYTIS
-690 AIKENKVVSI
+690 NIQENKVVTI
-700 TVGKNQTYT
+700 TVAKNKTYT
-709 VTFTLKKETDVYQTQ
+709 VDFQVQGASYLTQ

-730 CATAP
+730 CATVPAAP
-735 VAPEVMGYT
+735 VVEGYT
-744 FNGWLLNDAKYNFST
+744 FRGWTTDKANEYPYDFTT
-759 PVTKNIT
+759 PVTEDLTLYAHLEKIT
-766 LSADLQP
+766 
-773 IYNTV
+773 
-778 TLPVDGTGYTVTP
+778 YTVKLPTDADGYDVNP
-791 ARQNN
+791 NGDQTVDWNGSQE
-796 VFYNSNFSFQVTV
+796 FTVTV
-809 EDGYSDANMFVV
+809 EEGYSDANMVV
-821 ANGAPLYYNSK
+821 SANGTPLYPIGK
-832 TYDETAKTT
+832 TGS
-841 TYNYKLYNVKT
+841 TYTYKIFNIKADQ
-852 PYEVF
+852 EVY
-857 VNGVER
+857 VVGVER
-863 KTVTITYIDNGG
+863 KTVTITYNDNGG
-875 FGGPGQQ
+875 VGGPTQQ
-882 VANYYVDGA
+882 VANYYVA
-891 GDNTDVSNI
+891 TASDNSEVSTI
-900 TPTRDGYVFLGWA
+900 EPTRDGYVFQGWA
-913 ETNTATAGDVVY
+913 YTNTATANDVVY
-925 KYGDTAKKILKETT
+925 KHGVDDKDTLKETT
-939 DTTLYAVWAKAT
+939 DTTLYAVWARAESKVELEVEPDEQFEGSEVTLTATVSSGGTGSVLFYRSTDDANSTADDDTLVGTSDVSGDKAT
-951 ATIEIAADVTEQY
+951 ATVAVKDYAAGAATDYFYAVFKPTDGAGYTETPSNVVSVTVKSTTIVFGDGDTADDPIVKHWVTGSGLEDVAGGQMVVGETYHLQVPAIYAEDDTAYASPLDAETVTDIVWQYRLPNGEWQTIVTNDRVSIKVTPDVIGMEYRAILTPKGDYKGEALKTDETKPVLETETTVDLTVAPTEQY
-964 EGKDVVLTATVTA
+964 EGKDVTLTAAVTTNDTVI
-977 DGEAMTSGSVEFF
+977 GEGSVQFYLNDAKI
-990 RVTEGDQGEV
+990 GQP
-1000 TTSLGTVPVNGGKAT
+1000 VPVNTESGVAT
-1015 MTVQASAW
+1015 LTWTTSA
-1023 SEKYNEENYSA
+1023 YSTA
-1034 KFIPAEGFGYA
+1034 ADATNKDVYYA
-1045 EAVTT
+1045 EYLGTATYDAGTSSEVEVTV
-1050 RNAIVHIKST
+1050 RSAAISWK
-1060 AIAWELAE
+1060 L
-1068 DAENPGTNVA
+1068 DTNGIV
-1078 QNTLT
+1078 
-1083 VSKGTM
+1083 KG
-1089 TAGSTFTLTIPDVV
+1089 ADKLTIKETVDDQTNTVTEMVAGHTYTLELPDVYALDNMNDEV
-1103 TKDGKGTAAYTV
+1103 S
-1115 QWQEKKAGQDWQ
+1115 E
-1127 NVGTD
+1127 
-1132 GKSYTVTEYVS
+1132 YTVTWQKKDAQQDWV
-1143 GTVYRAILTPA
+1143 TVADAGDTYTVTSYKVGDEYRAVVTPA
-1154 DPYTKAQAYNS
+1154 DPYTKAQAYN
-1165 DGTEVDSKYV
+1165 
-1175 YTLVTAET
+1175 
-1183 GEVDLQETA
+1183 
-1192 TTLEV
+1192 
-1197 TDTND
+1197 
-1202 LNGTTAEF
+1202 
-1210 EGQDITLTASVT
+1210 
-1222 YGKNVAVTE
+1222 
-1231 GYVQFYLNGNEIGEP
+1231 
-1246 VPVNASTGRASLPWE
+1246 
-1261 TSAFEEKQD
+1261 
-1270 VYTAKYL
+1270 
-1277 GTERYAA
+1277 
-1284 SSVAAD
+1284 
-1290 GAKTVA
+1290 
-1296 IRSTAI
+1296 
-1302 AWQSNSAVTVTKN
+1302 
-1315 GQAYTGTLNA
+1315 
-1325 GETYTITI
+1325 
-1333 AQVNERATTTKLTV
+1333 
-1347 GKDYTVQ
+1347 
-1354 WYSVTNGVVTK
+1354 
-1365 LDNVGNGDS
+1365 
-1374 ITVTPTTSGM
+1374 
-1384 TYYAEVY
+1384 
-1391 PMTGSN
+1391 
-1397 YTKAFQGNI
+1397 
-1406 YGEYLT
+1406 
-1412 SAKKDSAA
+1412 
-1420 TATTTTLTLGEVN
+1420 
-1433 AVATGNPANEQ
+1433 
-1444 YEGKTIT
+1444 
-1451 LTADVKA
+1451 
-1458 GDVLVNQGNV
+1458 
-1468 TFYAVVNDAAAVA
+1468 
-1481 IATVP
+1481 
-1486 VVNGQAQTSY
+1486 
-1496 KLSDYGIDEDN
+1496 
-1507 VTAFYAEYKD
+1507 
-1517 VTTEGGAQATYADS
+1517 
-1531 HSYTTDPTDAS
+1531 
-1542 MVIEAADK
+1542 
-1550 VTVRSTTISWE
+1550 
-1561 LNDKHK
+1561 
-1567 VVDNALTI
+1567 
-1575 YKGDST
+1575 
-1581 ADEDKLGA
+1581 
-1589 NAKMEASKTYTLKLP
+1589 
-1604 SVYALDD
+1604 
-1611 FVTPLKVNEDYE
+1611 
-1623 ITWQYYEVNK
+1623 
-1633 NSWTDYTAGAR
+1633 
-1644 EGNTVLVT
+1644 
-1652 PEYSGYA
+1652 
-1659 FRAVISVNDADNS
+1659 
-1672 LTNFKNA
+1672 
-1679 AAYTDGTYSGKNLYL
+1679 TDGTLADGYVKTLI
-1694 YTAETGTVAVR
+1694 ADTGVTVKLQP
-1705 TTKTTLEVSDTHD
+1705 TTTTLEVSDTHD
-1718 IKGDDSHTVA
+1718 IAVDDGSVLA

-1743 DAKAPVT
+1743 QSTKAAVT
-1750 TGYVQFYRDKVEE
+1750 TGYVQFYKDNGD
-1763 GNKIGEPVAVN
+1763 GNFDAATDTKIGEPVAVN
-1774 GDNGTA
+1774 GNNGTA

-1786 SSYEKDGKV
+1786 SEYEPNTSDV
-1795 DSYIAK
+1795 FFAEYQ
-1801 YLTNETYKESV
+1801 TNETYDKSV
-1812 SEAKAVQI
+1812 GYSEDVAI

-1825 AWGKLDHDTEDM
+1825 AWGKLNDSTENM

-1861 YQLDLPE
+1861 YQLDLPD

-1879 LTVNEDY
+1879 LTVNKDY

-1903 ASLVNLDTVMVKP
+1903 ASLVNLDTVTVKP

-1927 TPVDGSNYTKAWTIV
+1927 TPVDGSNYTKAWTV
-1942 KGNWAYNN
+1942 VEGDWAYNN
-1950 FLITGTE
+1950 FLITATE
-1957 ERSGA
+1957 DRSGA
-1962 TPTEIALTIDGAVAM
+1962 TPTEIVLTIDGAVAM
-1977 GNSWEQYEG
+1977 NNSWEQYEG

-1991 NAEVNVADSETTMVE
+1991 NAKVNVEGNTTTMVE

-2013 VITKQGGQDQVT
+2013 VITKEDESQ
-2025 VTSELIGGQ
+2025 LIGGQ

-2041 MASVAYELPE
+2041 MASVTYELPE
-2051 YLLDEDLDNI
+2051 YLLNEGLENI
-2061 EYFYAVYADVST
+2061 EYFYAVYEDVST
-2073 ELSEEVRY
+2073 ELSGEVRY
-2081 APSTTAT
+2081 ASSTTAT
-2088 VSGLDEDITTE
+2088 VANLNDKVTTE
-2099 KIPDQ
+2099 NIPAK

-2112 AITWQ
+2112 AITWE
-2117 LNADKSAIADGANAI
+2117 LTDDKSAIADGANDI
-2132 TIYNYDAATD
+2132 TIYNYDAATG
-2142 GKGAALGEDEVMDA
+2142 GKGTQLGEDEVMDA

-2170 DAVTGTTKPLA
+2170 DAVTGTTEPLA

-2194 EATESWM
+2194 EDTESWM
-2201 DYKGKDAYS
+2201 GYKGKDAYS

-2282 WELQNVMVDGD
+2282 WELQNVMVDGK
-2293 NNTFTAD
+2293 NNAFTAD

-2320 APNVMIPTGYVYF
+2320 APDVMIPDGYVYF
-2333 YRYEVNGQT
+2333 YRYEGERQT

-2356 AELEVT
+2356 AELEVK
-2362 ITNYNVAKLV
+2362 ITSYDVEKDV

-2382 YEPNDTYDGSTSTT
+2382 YEPNNTYDGSTSTT

-2415 STSIK
+2415 STSIN

-2429 GKIEGQDDPAYA
+2429 GKIDGKEAKA
-2441 TTYEKDLT
+2441 TTYTDDLT
-2449 ELQAGVEHTFTLRQK
+2449 ELQAGVEHTFKLRQEAK
-2464 RNMAEQDYSVV
+2464 MDKADYSVV

-2482 EDSNYTIQWLVK
+2482 EKSNYTIQWLVK

-2510 VTTTTKTGDKYRLWL
+2510 VTTTTKTGDMYRLWL
-2525 EPKGDMTV
+2525 KPKGDMTE
-2533 GAYSEHLIV
+2533 GAYSKHLIV

-2556 EIEATEETDVY
+2556 EIKATEETDVY
-2567 QLNDITLTAT
+2567 QRNDITLTAT
-2577 VEGAEPENTMK
+2577 VEGAEPKNTMK

-2635 AETYTKR
+2635 AEAYTKR

-2653 ETFEVSATAKK
+2653 ETFQVSATAKK
-2664 VEDEELFNIAGT
+2664 VQDEELFNIAGT

-2689 SSVVKRST
+2689 SSVVLRSSK
-2697 EENKAYTPTTAPDG
+2697 ENKAYTPDTAPDG

-2765 TNYESYKNADLNDA
+2765 TNYESYKNANLNDA

-2895 TKQGETEPVY
+2895 TKKGETEPVY

-2989 AAKSWTVTYDE
+2989 AAKSWTVTYTDAN
-3000 EGNKVEP
+3000 GNKVEP

-3013 TFVVTLPASA
+3013 TYTATLPASA

-3049 AKVYDGTTGVNLLE
+3049 AKVYDGTTDVNLLE
-3063 IVLDDAETAQST
+3063 IVLDDADTAQST
-3075 TGLPTNKFGVI
+3075 TGLPTNKLGVI

-3126 NSTSYTEDFTIQ
+3126 NSTSYTEVFNIQ
-3138 RNQLQGDIANATY
+3138 RNQLQGDVADATY

-3209 PANYKGGASQTV
+3209 PANYKGGASQIV
-3221 YVSDTAVEDAPSKDF
+3221 YVSNAAQDAAPSKDF

-3265 SEIAYRVG
+3265 STIEYRVG
-3273 TEWTTTVPTNA
+3273 TAWTTTVPTNA

-3298 AYGLYTIVKAN
+3298 AYGIYTIVKAN
-3309 PVLTLNAAD
+3309 PVLTLNAAG

-3328 SNVTATYNGDTF
+3328 SNVTGTYNGGTF

-3398 TIAHKELV
+3398 TIAPKELV

-3634 NKDRT
+3634 NKDRAK
-3639 EVGSQIVTGIV
+3639 VGSQIVTGIV

-3662 YGGLFTINDKEINI
+3662 YGGLFTINDKEIKI
-3676 EPNEATTIYGSTA
+3676 EPVGKATVYGTKVE
-3689 TGLGYTE
+3689 GLTYRE
-3696 VTPVGGVA
+3696 VTPVNSVA
-3704 ALTDGF
+3704 ALTDGY

-3715 DVYNNLDVL
+3715 DYYNNLDVL

-3742 YVTDQTAKD
+3742 YVTDQTAED
-3751 VQVTEKALTIKT
+3751 VKVTEKALTIKT

-3798 DGLRMYGEPNQVM
+3798 DGMRMYGEPNQVM

-3836 FDIDDHHL
+3836 FDIDDHYL

-3879 EMDFHNYEVTVQEG
+3879 EMDFHNYDVTVQEG

-3995 TEDLVFDID
+3995 TEDLIFDID

>member
-33 DPPTSSFTKTWTS
+33 DPALESTFVPVGGDQTF
-46 GDFRVQA
+46 GDFHVRASVT
-53 ELSDGYTLQT
+53 DGYKLQT
-63 VSGSNPK
+63 VGLETTEQNVGMTLRLYYNGTANTTDKTLRIKLYDGDSNCIR
-70 QNTKLD
+70 LID
-76 LTIVATQDIA
+76 
-86 NEYNYIYIAL
+86 
-96 LDSEGK
+96 
-102 EVRRVMWNNVKV
+102 VKV
-114 EETSSGSGDYCF
+114 STD
-126 TNVGSV
+126 TNGYTAAS
-132 FSHVNDV
+132 
-139 NDPPALQPKV
+139 V
-149 SASAD
+149 SASYENGDPQKPDTGVWLPTARV
-154 NKYAYIDGIAYTVEG
+154 NGRELLVEG
-169 AGTFPVYAQ
+169 IRVKLTGSGNFPLKASITGSGANTTEQ
-178 IGYQVKNSTAVT
+178 IQLLGSFDIKGYSV
-190 LPAQRIGTFNIASY
+190 
-204 SDDVMTKNLTF
+204 DVPTVNLTF

-225 YSTVAM
+225 YSTVTI
-231 VANEN
+231 EKDQE
-236 YKLPTVTPIREHYT
+236 YTLPTVTPIRENYT
-250 FKGWKLDDTTTYQP
+250 FMGWKDADGNDVT
-264 GDTISYTETNKDL
+264 GSISADKTGSDL
-277 MLTAVWKLEQVR
+277 MLTAVWEQNV
-289 VDYPADTDLPNG
+289 VTSHTVAYSAGDSVADANYIPSDATVVSGSEYTIPAVIPTRPGYTFVKWTDGNGTSHQPGDTITVTDNVTLTAEWSENKVTITWPTLPTG
-301 VTYGTTAPTNGAVDY
+301 VTGSTGWNENTTTNEGEGATVTFSLDLAAGYDPSTLLVTANGAALVGVQQTGTTVYKYSFVASSDTTIAVSAPSKLAYTVLLPSGNFTAAFTAPTEYADQTSAV
-316 GTVQSFNLVLDEG
+316 
-329 YDPATLFVTANDVLL
+329 
-344 APVNYVADTD
+344 
-354 GKVTYTYSFTA
+354 
-365 TADTTVEVSDDLA
+365 
-378 KLSYVVTMP
+378 
-387 VGHFTAKLTGTGITS
+387 
-402 EASTTVEY
+402 VEY
-410 GGSYSFTVTPE
+410 GDGYTFTVKPNK
-421 EGYEITGVY
+421 GYKILAIY
-430 VNGAELTAVNGVYTV
+430 VNGQKQSVTPQNGVYTV
-445 EDVKTAQKVE
+445 SVTNVTGAQNIRVDAEE
-455 VLVEAIPNYT
+455 VQTYAVTFVVPQLGQTLVQYVDEGGKASEP
-465 VTYVVNDKQYT
+465 VVNPIL
-476 TQVVAKG
+476 A
-483 EKVAALPENP
+483 
-493 VVTGY
+493 GY
-498 TFDGWYTEQNGSGTQ
+498 DFAGWYTDVEYNKDNGTAYN
-513 FEADTAVS
+513 FDTEV
-521 TNITVYAKLTAKTY
+521 TGDLVLYGKLTAKTY
-535 TISYNGNGMTPD
+535 TVTYNGNGNGDVTGIKSPQPKKHGEALTLYSD
-547 PTITATNKTYGKTAT
+547 VPTRT
-562 LDATALNREGY
+562 GY
-573 TFLGWSRNQK
+573 TFLGWSTSKTGAVVYQ
-583 ATEATY
+583 
-589 APGDV
+589 PGEV
-594 FTEEITDNITLYAV
+594 YSTDANITLYAV
-608 WKANTYTVTLPTGT
+608 WQKNTYTVTLPSGA
-622 GYTVVTTKENVV
+622 GYTVTPAGMGTVEYGEDFTFT
-634 AWNGSFSFDVVVDR
+634 VVVDR
-648 GYVETAPV
+648 AYAATAPTV
-656 VEVTDGANKTTL
+656 TATDSQSGDVKVNTTNGTVSDTGAVTYTYTIENVTDNL
-668 TATNTNPAA
+668 
-677 NTDGSK
+677 S
-683 TYSYTIS
+683 
-690 AIKENKVVSI
+690 VSI
-700 TVGKNQTYT
+700 TVTQNNTYT
-709 VTFTLKKETDVYQTQ
+709 VKYFQSFDGTAAPDPFNVQM
-724 EVEYGY
+724 VEHGY
-730 CATAP
+730 YTTAP
-735 VAPEVMGYT
+735 VAPEVDGYT
-744 FNGWLLNDAKYNFST
+744 FQGWFQEATGTSKFDFTKVITANTNIYAVYKQKTYT
-759 PVTKNIT
+759 VTKPT
-766 LSADLQP
+766 
-773 IYNTV
+773 
-778 TLPVDGTGYTVTP
+778 DGTGWEYATTDTSPVAHGDDFT
-791 ARQNN
+791 
-796 VFYNSNFSFQVTV
+796 FTVTV
-809 EDGYSDANMFVV
+809 EEGYDATNMVV
-821 ANGAPLYYNSK
+821 G
-832 TYDETAKTT
+832 
-841 TYNYKLYNVKT
+841 
-852 PYEVF
+852 
-857 VNGVER
+857 VNGFVLAPDSVKASGKDTVYSYTIRNITEAKAISVTGVVR
-863 KTVTITYIDNGG
+863 KTVTIVYNNNGG
-875 FGGPGQQ
+875 IGGPTTQ
-882 VANYYVDGA
+882 VVKYYLVD
-891 GDNTDVSNI
+891 DNSLISTI
-900 TPTRDGYVFLGWA
+900 KPTRDGYTFLGWA
-913 ETNTATAGDVVY
+913 KADADGKIPTAPVYSNPANTEEPVTSNIADFTE
-925 KYGDTAKKILKETT
+925 DTV
-939 DTTLYAVWAKAT
+939 LYAVWARA
-951 ATIEIAADVTEQY
+951 ESDVTLAVDPTEQY
-964 EGKDVVLTATVTA
+964 EGSEVTLTATVPSGGT
-977 DGEAMTSGSVEFF
+977 GSVLFYRDNADPDSDEL
-990 RVTEGDQGEV
+990 VGTSNVSGD
-1000 TTSLGTVPVNGGKAT
+1000 KAT
-1015 MTVQASAW
+1015 ATVVVKDYVAGNATDRFYAVFKPTDGAGYQESTSAVV
-1023 SEKYNEENYSA
+1023 S
-1034 KFIPAEGFGYA
+1034 
-1045 EAVTT
+1045 VTV
-1050 RNAIVHIKST
+1050 RST
-1060 AIAWELAE
+1060 AITWGVAEGVVQSELKITGTL
-1068 DAENPGTNVA
+1068 DAEGN
-1078 QNTLT
+1078 
-1083 VSKGTM
+1083 M
-1089 TAGSTFTLTIPDVV
+1089 IAGQTYTLTIPDVYALDNNV
-1103 TKDGKGTAAYTV
+1103 TPVT
-1115 QWQEKKAGQDWQ
+1115 
-1127 NVGTD
+1127 N
-1132 GKSYTVTEYVS
+1132 YTVTWEKKSADGDWAQIANADDDSYIVTAYEA
-1143 GTVYRAILTPA
+1143 GDQYRAKLTPT
-1154 DPYTKAQAYNS
+1154 DPYNKAVNNPAKVSY
-1165 DGTEVDSKYV
+1165 TA
-1175 YTLVTAET
+1175 TLVTGET
-1183 GEVDLQETA
+1183 DEAVKQA
-1192 TTLEV
+1192 TEIALTV
-1197 TDTND
+1197 TDTHD
-1202 LNGTTAEF
+1202 YTTGDDGMNVVAEF
-1210 EGQDITLTASVT
+1210 EGQKVTLTASVT
-1222 YGKNVAVTE
+1222 YDGKA
-1231 GYVQFYLNGNEIGEP
+1231 
-1246 VPVNASTGRASLPWE
+1246 
-1261 TSAFEEKQD
+1261 
-1270 VYTAKYL
+1270 
-1277 GTERYAA
+1277 
-1284 SSVAAD
+1284 
-1290 GAKTVA
+1290 
-1296 IRSTAI
+1296 
-1302 AWQSNSAVTVTKN
+1302 
-1315 GQAYTGTLNA
+1315 
-1325 GETYTITI
+1325 
-1333 AQVNERATTTKLTV
+1333 
-1347 GKDYTVQ
+1347 
-1354 WYSVTNGVVTK
+1354 
-1365 LDNVGNGDS
+1365 
-1374 ITVTPTTSGM
+1374 
-1384 TYYAEVY
+1384 
-1391 PMTGSN
+1391 
-1397 YTKAFQGNI
+1397 
-1406 YGEYLT
+1406 
-1412 SAKKDSAA
+1412 
-1420 TATTTTLTLGEVN
+1420 
-1433 AVATGNPANEQ
+1433 
-1444 YEGKTIT
+1444 
-1451 LTADVKA
+1451 
-1458 GDVLVNQGNV
+1458 
-1468 TFYAVVNDAAAVA
+1468 
-1481 IATVP
+1481 
-1486 VVNGQAQTSY
+1486 
-1496 KLSDYGIDEDN
+1496 
-1507 VTAFYAEYKD
+1507 
-1517 VTTEGGAQATYADS
+1517 
-1531 HSYTTDPTDAS
+1531 
-1542 MVIEAADK
+1542 
-1550 VTVRSTTISWE
+1550 
-1561 LNDKHK
+1561 
-1567 VVDNALTI
+1567 
-1575 YKGDST
+1575 
-1581 ADEDKLGA
+1581 
-1589 NAKMEASKTYTLKLP
+1589 
-1604 SVYALDD
+1604 
-1611 FVTPLKVNEDYE
+1611 
-1623 ITWQYYEVNK
+1623 
-1633 NSWTDYTAGAR
+1633 
-1644 EGNTVLVT
+1644 
-1652 PEYSGYA
+1652 
-1659 FRAVISVNDADNS
+1659 
-1672 LTNFKNA
+1672 
-1679 AAYTDGTYSGKNLYL
+1679 
-1694 YTAETGTVAVR
+1694 
-1705 TTKTTLEVSDTHD
+1705 
-1718 IKGDDSHTVA
+1718 
-1728 EFEGQ
+1728 
-1733 NVTLTATVVD
+1733 
-1743 DAKAPVT
+1743 VT
-1750 TGYVQFYRDKVEE
+1750 TGYVQFYRDEVKV
-1763 GNKIGEPVAVN
+1763 GNEIGEPVAVN
-1774 GDNGTA
+1774 GNNGTA

-1795 DSYIAK
+1795 DTYIAK
-1801 YLTNETYKESV
+1801 YLTNETYDESV
-1812 SEAKAVQI
+1812 GYSEDVAI

-1842 DLNTNTVLGEDD
+1842 DLNTNTELGEDD

-1861 YQLDLPE
+1861 YQLDLPD

-1879 LTVNEDY
+1879 LTVNKDY

-1895 DATQGELI
+1895 DATQGQLI
-1903 ASLVNLDTVMVKP
+1903 ASLANQDTVTVKP
-1916 ETDGVGYYAIV
+1916 ETNNVGYYAIV
-1927 TPVDGSNYTKAWTIV
+1927 TPVDGSNYTKAWTV
-1942 KGNWAYNN
+1942 VEGDWAYND
-1950 FLITGTE
+1950 FLITGTAD
-1957 ERSGA
+1957 RSDA
-1962 TPTEIALTIDGAVAM
+1962 THTEIELTIDGAVAM
-1977 GNSWEQYEG
+1977 DNSWEQYEG

-1991 NAEVNVADSETTMVE
+1991 NAEVNVEGNTTTMVE

-2041 MASVAYELPE
+2041 MASVTYELPE

-2073 ELSEEVRY
+2073 ELSGEVRY

-2088 VSGLDEDITTE
+2088 VNGLDEDITTE
-2099 KIPDQ
+2099 NIPEQ

-2117 LNADKSAIADGANAI
+2117 LNADKTAIADGTNDI
-2132 TIYNYDAATD
+2132 TIYSYNANNAAD
-2142 GKGAALGEDEVMDA
+2142 GYKGNKLNSVMDA
-2156 DKSYVLEMPAVYAY
+2156 DETYVLEMPAVYAY
-2170 DAVTGTTKPLA
+2170 DAVTGTTEPLA

-2194 EATESWM
+2194 KDTESWM
-2201 DYKGKDAYS
+2201 GYKGKDAYS

-2247 GNAVAALDFQVLYSD
+2247 GNVVEALNFQVLYSD
-2262 TTVPTDRKAT
+2262 TTVPTDRKGT
-2272 ATDLAITGAD
+2272 ATDLTITGAD
-2282 WELQNVMVDGD
+2282 NESKSVMINGNDA
-2293 NNTFTAD
+2293 TFTAD

-2320 APNVMIPTGYVYF
+2320 APDVMIPNGYVYF
-2333 YRYEVNGQT
+2333 YRYEGEGQT

-2356 AELEVT
+2356 AELEVA
-2362 ITNYNVAKLV
+2362 ITSYDVAKAV

-2382 YEPNDTYDGSTSTT
+2382 YEPNDTYDGSASTT
-2396 TNAEGAYLEP
+2396 KDSNGKYEVPDTV
-2406 AETDWVYIK
+2406 DWVYIK

-2420 TPIVESALP
+2420 TPIVDSALP
-2429 GKIEGQDDPAYA
+2429 GKINDAEAYA
-2441 TTYEKDLT
+2441 TTYTDDLT
-2449 ELQAGVEHTFTLRQK
+2449 ELQAGVEHTFELRK
-2464 RNMAEQDYSVV
+2464 EADMAEQDYSVV

-2482 EDSNYTIQWLVK
+2482 DDANYTIQWLVK

-2525 EPKGDMTV
+2525 EPEGDMTE
-2533 GAYSEHLIV
+2533 GAYSNYLIV

-2556 EIEATEETDVY
+2556 EIKATEETDVY

-2598 TKDTTSAWTE
+2598 TKDSTSAWTE

-2635 AETYTKR
+2635 AAKYTKR

-2653 ETFEVSATAKK
+2653 ETFQVSATATK
-2664 VEDEELFNIAGT
+2664 VQDEELFNIAGT

-2689 SSVVKRST
+2689 SSVVKRSPM
-2697 EENKAYTPTTAPDG
+2697 ENTPNTPTTAPDG
-2711 KDGLMAYVDGNLMV
+2711 KEGLMAYVDGNLMV

-2820 VLQADAD
+2820 VLQADVD

-2989 AAKSWTVTYDE
+2989 AAKSWTVTYTDE

-3013 TFVVTLPASA
+3013 TYTATLPASA

-3049 AKVYDGTTGVNLLE
+3049 AKVYDGTTDVNLLE

-3126 NSTSYTEDFTIQ
+3126 NSTSYTEVFNIQ
-3138 RNQLQGDIANATY
+3138 RNQLQGDVADATY

-3159 VPADDIYLIDQQGN
+3159 VPADDIHLIDQQGN

-3209 PANYKGGASQTV
+3209 PANYKGGASQIV
-3221 YVSDTAVEDAPSKDF
+3221 YVSNAAPDAAPSKDF

-3265 SEIAYRVG
+3265 STIEYRVG
-3273 TEWTTTVPTNA
+3273 TAWTDTVPTNA

-3289 KVTTSTDDV
+3289 KVTTSTGDV

-3328 SNVTATYNGDTF
+3328 SNVTGTYNGGTF

-3398 TIAHKELV
+3398 TIAPKELV

-3704 ALTDGF
+3704 ALTDGY

-3715 DVYNNLDVL
+3715 DYYKNLDVL

-3742 YVTDQTAKD
+3742 YVTDQTAED

-3798 DGLRMYGEPNQVM
+3798 DGMRMYGEPNQVM
-3811 GFVLETLIDGDSVA
+3811 GFVLEMLIDGDSVA

-3849 NITYPTKDTTKD
+3849 NRYYSATGPTDNWINEGGRAEDYFIST
-3861 HVVELD
+3861 EMEF
-3867 GTVRN
+3867 RN
-3872 YDLHIGT
+3872 YT
-3879 EMDFHNYEVTVQEG
+3879 ENVIRG

-3899 RPVTLTTR
+3899 RPVTLSLTDGVTKP
-3907 NGITLSAFRD
+3907 NAYFDITMEDL
-3917 SILDGSNPDQDAILE
+3917 IDALE
-3932 ILLNNLVVGK
+3932 KVLVVGK

-3950 TLLNHTIEDLDI
+3950 DLLNHTIKDLDLQFEFTTEDGKTWDGSESY
-3962 RIVSAVYTPSSD
+3962 VGTLHVKVTVGNLNYWLANPFEFDVELLPYKYVVEYNSFTA
-3974 PDSTSAGTIK
+3974 TSATVTLYK
-3984 VTIKLGNVNYW
+3984 VDKDGNREAAYLPDGV
-3995 TEDLVFDID
+3995 DLVGQIF
-4004 VTKVNIKP
+4004 TK
-4012 VYGPLGRT
+4012 L
-4020 SSYVTM
+4020 S
-4026 TKDGAPYDVDGK
+4026 DGATYDDYVASG
-4038 VFYLI
+4038 V
-4043 YKKADGDDG
+4043 YKE
-4052 SWSYAD
+4052 Y
-4058 YRNLTPVVNV
+4058 T
-4068 EMVKN
+4068 MVKN
-4073 PYITG
+4073 SYVTG
-4078 RYTATYDALPNGD
+4078 RYTVTYPRLTGNYRFYATVKDVGYN
-4091 YVMFAIAENYTI
+4091 II
-4103 V
+4103 SQ

>member
-1 MTKTHTMRSRLI
+1 M
-13 SLVLVLVMV
+13 
-22 LGCLPLSALAA
+22 
-33 DPPTSSFTKTWTS
+33 
-46 GDFRVQA
+46 
-53 ELSDGYTLQT
+53 
-63 VSGSNPK
+63 
-70 QNTKLD
+70 KL
-76 LTIVATQDIA
+76 T
-86 NEYNYIYIAL
+86 
-96 LDSEGK
+96 
-102 EVRRVMWNNVKV
+102 
-114 EETSSGSGDYCF
+114 GSGNF
-126 TNVGSV
+126 PLKASITGSGANTTEQIQLLGSFDIKGYSV
-132 FSHVNDV
+132 DV
-139 NDPPALQPKV
+139 P
-149 SASAD
+149 
-154 NKYAYIDGIAYTVEG
+154 TV
-169 AGTFPVYAQ
+169 
-178 IGYQVKNSTAVT
+178 
-190 LPAQRIGTFNIASY
+190 
-204 SDDVMTKNLTF
+204 NLTF

-225 YSTVAM
+225 YSTVTI
-231 VANEN
+231 EKDQE
-236 YKLPTVTPIREHYT
+236 YTLPTVTPIRENYT
-250 FKGWKLDDTTTYQP
+250 FMGWKDADGNDVT
-264 GDTISYTETNKDL
+264 GSISADKTGSDL
-277 MLTAVWKLEQVR
+277 MLTAVWEQNVVTSHTVTYSAGDSVTDANYIPSAATV
-289 VDYPADTDLPNG
+289 VDGSEYTIPAVIPTRPGYTFVKWNDGAGDHQPGDTITVNGSVTLTAQWSENEVTITWPTLPTG
-301 VTYGTTAPTNGAVDY
+301 VTGSTGWNENTTTTEGEGATVTFKLNLTAGYDPSTLLVTANGAALVGVNETGTTVYEYSFVASSDTTIAVSAPSKLAYTVLLPSGNFTAAFTAPTEYANQTSAVVAYGEDY
-316 GTVQSFNLVLDEG
+316 T
-329 YDPATLFVTANDVLL
+329 
-344 APVNYVADTD
+344 
-354 GKVTYTYSFTA
+354 
-365 TADTTVEVSDDLA
+365 
-378 KLSYVVTMP
+378 
-387 VGHFTAKLTGTGITS
+387 
-402 EASTTVEY
+402 
-410 GGSYSFTVTPE
+410 FTVKPNK
-421 EGYEITGVY
+421 GYKILAIY
-430 VNGAELTAVNGVYTV
+430 VNGQKQSVTPQDGVYTV
-445 EDVKTAQKVE
+445 SVTNVTGAQNIRVDAEE
-455 VLVEAIPNYT
+455 VQTYAVTFVVPQLGQTLVQ
-465 VTYVVNDKQYT
+465 YVDEGGQATK
-476 TQVVAKG
+476 
-483 EKVAALPENP
+483 P
-493 VVTGY
+493 VVDPILVGY
-498 TFDGWYTEQNGSGTQ
+498 DFAGWYTGEEYNNTPGTQ
-513 FEADTAVS
+513 YDFTTKVTGDLVL
-521 TNITVYAKLTAKTY
+521 YGKLTAKTY
-535 TISYNGNGMTPD
+535 TVTYNGNGNGDVEGIKSPQDKKHGEALTLYTQV
-547 PTITATNKTYGKTAT
+547 PTRT
-562 LDATALNREGY
+562 GY
-573 TFLGWSRNQK
+573 TFLGWSTTADGAVVYQ
-583 ATEATY
+583 
-589 APGDV
+589 PGEV
-594 FTEEITDNITLYAV
+594 YSTDANITLYAV
-608 WKANTYTVTLPTGT
+608 WQKNTYTVTLPSGA
-622 GYTVVTTKENVV
+622 GYTVTPAGMGTVEYGEDFTFT
-634 AWNGSFSFDVVVDR
+634 VVVDR
-648 GYVETAPV
+648 AYAATEPTVTATDSQSQPV
-656 VEVTDGANKTTL
+656 TVSHTGDKSDISAVTYTYTIEDVTDN
-668 TATNTNPAA
+668 
-677 NTDGSK
+677 
-683 TYSYTIS
+683 IS
-690 AIKENKVVSI
+690 VSI
-700 TVGKNQTYT
+700 TVAQNKTYT
-709 VTFTLKKETDVYQTQ
+709 VKYFQSFDKTAAAEPFNVQM
-724 EVEYGY
+724 VEHGY
-730 CATAP
+730 YTTAP
-735 VAPEVMGYT
+735 VAPEVDGYT
-744 FNGWLLNDAKYNFST
+744 FQGWFEDAAGNTAYDFTQIITEDTSIYAVYKQKTYEVKDPIAGTGWEYSAQSTSPVKHGEDFSFTVTVKEGYDATNMVVGVNGFVLAPDSVVASDKDTVYSYTLR
-759 PVTKNIT
+759 NIT
-766 LSADLQP
+766 EDKAIS
-773 IYNTV
+773 V
-778 TLPVDGTGYTVTP
+778 TG
-791 ARQNN
+791 
-796 VFYNSNFSFQVTV
+796 
-809 EDGYSDANMFVV
+809 VV
-821 ANGAPLYYNSK
+821 
-832 TYDETAKTT
+832 
-841 TYNYKLYNVKT
+841 
-852 PYEVF
+852 
-857 VNGVER
+857 R
-863 KTVTITYIDNGG
+863 KTVTIVYNNNGG
-875 FGGPGQQ
+875 IGGPTTQ
-882 VANYYVDGA
+882 VVKYYLAN
-891 GDNTDVSNI
+891 DNDKISTI
-900 TPTRDGYVFLGWA
+900 KPTRDGYTFLGWA
-913 ETNTATAGDVVY
+913 KAGDDGSIPTAPAYSNPATADPVTSDIADFTE
-925 KYGDTAKKILKETT
+925 DTV
-939 DTTLYAVWAKAT
+939 LYAVWQAKAT
-951 ATIEIAADVTEQY
+951 AVTLTVAPTDQQY
-964 EGKDVVLTATVTA
+964 EGSEVSLTATVPT
-977 DGEAMTSGSVEFF
+977 GGTGSVLFYRDNEDPDSDEL
-990 RVTEGDQGEV
+990 VGTSNVSGD
-1000 TTSLGTVPVNGGKAT
+1000 KAT
-1015 MTVQASAW
+1015 ATVVVKDYVAGNATDSFYAVFKPTDGAGYQESTSAVV
-1023 SEKYNEENYSA
+1023 S
-1034 KFIPAEGFGYA
+1034 
-1045 EAVTT
+1045 VT
-1050 RNAIVHIKST
+1050 VKST
-1060 AIAWELAE
+1060 AITWGVAEGVVQSELKITE
-1068 DAENPGTNVA
+1068 GTPDAEGN
-1078 QNTLT
+1078 
-1083 VSKGTM
+1083 M
-1089 TAGSTFTLTIPDVV
+1089 IAGQTYTLTIPSVYALDDNTTPV
-1103 TKDGKGTAAYTV
+1103 TD
-1115 QWQEKKAGQDWQ
+1115 
-1127 NVGTD
+1127 
-1132 GKSYTVTEYVS
+1132 YTVTWEKKTADGDWAQIANADGASYIVTAYNE
-1143 GTVYRAILTPA
+1143 GDQYRAKLTPTA
-1154 DPYTKAQAYNS
+1154 PYNKAVNDPTDVSYTA
-1165 DGTEVDSKYV
+1165 
-1175 YTLVTAET
+1175 TLVTGET
-1183 GEVDLQETA
+1183 EEAVKQA
-1192 TTLEV
+1192 TEIALTV
-1197 TDTND
+1197 TDTHD
-1202 LNGTTAEF
+1202 YTTGDDGTNVVAEF
-1210 EGQDITLTASVT
+1210 EGQDVTLTASVT
-1222 YGKNVAVTE
+1222 YGQDAAVTE
-1231 GYVQFYLNGNEIGEP
+1231 GYVQFYLNDEAIGEP
-1246 VPVNASTGRASLPWE
+1246 VAVNAESGKAVLTWC
-1261 TSAFEEKQD
+1261 TSEYEKD
-1270 VYTAKYL
+1270 VDSYTAKYL
-1277 GTERYAA
+1277 GTATYDE
-1284 SSVAAD
+1284 SKTAD
-1290 GAKTVA
+1290 AT
-1296 IRSTAI
+1296 
-1302 AWQSNSAVTVTKN
+1302 AVT
-1315 GQAYTGTLNA
+1315 
-1325 GETYTITI
+1325 
-1333 AQVNERATTTKLTV
+1333 
-1347 GKDYTVQ
+1347 
-1354 WYSVTNGVVTK
+1354 
-1365 LDNVGNGDS
+1365 
-1374 ITVTPTTSGM
+1374 
-1384 TYYAEVY
+1384 
-1391 PMTGSN
+1391 
-1397 YTKAFQGNI
+1397 
-1406 YGEYLT
+1406 
-1412 SAKKDSAA
+1412 
-1420 TATTTTLTLGEVN
+1420 
-1433 AVATGNPANEQ
+1433 
-1444 YEGKTIT
+1444 
-1451 LTADVKA
+1451 
-1458 GDVLVNQGNV
+1458 
-1468 TFYAVVNDAAAVA
+1468 
-1481 IATVP
+1481 
-1486 VVNGQAQTSY
+1486 
-1496 KLSDYGIDEDN
+1496 
-1507 VTAFYAEYKD
+1507 
-1517 VTTEGGAQATYADS
+1517 
-1531 HSYTTDPTDAS
+1531 
-1542 MVIEAADK
+1542 
-1550 VTVRSTTISWE
+1550 
-1561 LNDKHK
+1561 
-1567 VVDNALTI
+1567 
-1575 YKGDST
+1575 
-1581 ADEDKLGA
+1581 
-1589 NAKMEASKTYTLKLP
+1589 
-1604 SVYALDD
+1604 
-1611 FVTPLKVNEDYE
+1611 
-1623 ITWQYYEVNK
+1623 
-1633 NSWTDYTAGAR
+1633 
-1644 EGNTVLVT
+1644 
-1652 PEYSGYA
+1652 
-1659 FRAVISVNDADNS
+1659 
-1672 LTNFKNA
+1672 
-1679 AAYTDGTYSGKNLYL
+1679 
-1694 YTAETGTVAVR
+1694 
-1705 TTKTTLEVSDTHD
+1705 
-1718 IKGDDSHTVA
+1718 
-1728 EFEGQ
+1728 
-1733 NVTLTATVVD
+1733 
-1743 DAKAPVT
+1743 
-1750 TGYVQFYRDKVEE
+1750 
-1763 GNKIGEPVAVN
+1763 
-1774 GDNGTA
+1774 
-1780 TIEATM
+1780 
-1786 SSYEKDGKV
+1786 
-1795 DSYIAK
+1795 
-1801 YLTNETYKESV
+1801 
-1812 SEAKAVQI
+1812 I

>member
-22 LGCLPLSALAA
+22 LGCLPLSALA
-33 DPPTSSFTKTWTS
+33 DDTTPTSSFTKTWTS

-63 VSGSNPK
+63 VSGSNPT

-76 LTIVATQDIA
+76 LTIVATKEIA
-86 NEYNYIYIAL
+86 NEYSYIYIAL
-96 LDSEGK
+96 IDSEGK

-114 EETSSGSGDYCF
+114 EEDTSSGSSTYKF
-126 TNVGSV
+126 TKVGTV
-132 FSHVNDV
+132 FSHVNNV
-139 NDPPALQPKV
+139 NDPSALQPKV
-149 SASAD
+149 VASAD
-154 NKYAYIDGIAYTVEG
+154 EKYAYINGVAYTVEG

-178 IGYQVKNSTAVT
+178 VGYQVNGEAAVT
-190 LPAQRIGTFNIASY
+190 LPAERIGTFNIASY

-236 YKLPTVTPIREHYT
+236 YKLPTVTPIREHYE

-277 MLTAVWKLEQVR
+277 MLTAVWELDQVT
-289 VDYPADTDLPNG
+289 VDYPDTLPTG
-301 VTYGTTAPTNGAVDY
+301 VAYGDTTPTDGDVDY
-316 GTVQSFNLVLDEG
+316 GSVQSFDLVLDAG
-329 YDPATLFVTANDVLL
+329 YDPNTLFVTANDVLL
-344 APVNYVADTD
+344 APVNYVAGTD

-421 EGYEITGVY
+421 KGYEIVGVY
-430 VNGAELTAVNGVYTV
+430 VNGDELTANAGVYTV
-445 EDVKTAQKVE
+445 KDVKTAQKVE

-476 TQVVAKG
+476 TQVVADG
-483 EKVAALPENP
+483 EKVAALPEAP

-498 TFDGWYTEQNGSGTQ
+498 EFVSWNTKQDGTGDEFNAT
-513 FEADTAVS
+513 TAVS
-521 TNITVYAKLTAKTY
+521 GNITVYAQLTAKTY
-535 TISYNGNGMTPD
+535 TITYNSNGGSDTVTEMPASGT
-547 PTITATNKTYGKTAT
+547 TKTYGQPVQLNTAT
-562 LDATALNREGY
+562 PSREGY
-573 TFLGWSRNQK
+573 TFLGWSRNEN

-589 APGDV
+589 AAGDY
-594 FTEEITDNITLYAV
+594 FTEEITTATTLYAV
-608 WKANTYTVTLPTGT
+608 WKANTYTITLPTGT
-622 GYTVVTTKENVV
+622 GYTVVTTQETVV
-634 AWNGSFSFDVVVDR
+634 AWDEDFTFDVVVDR

-656 VEVTDGANKTTL
+656 VKANDAPL
-668 TATNTNPAA
+668 TATSSAENP
-677 NTDGSK
+677 DGSK
-683 TYSYTIS
+683 TYSYTI
-690 AIKENKVVSI
+690 ENIQENQVVSI
-700 TVGKNQTYT
+700 TVGKNKTYP
-709 VTFTLKKETDVYQTQ
+709 VIFYVQDTDTPYATQ
-724 EVEYGY
+724 QVEYGY
-730 CATAP
+730 YAARPEPP
-735 VAPEVMGYT
+735 VVEGYT
-744 FNGWLLNDAKYNFST
+744 FLGWTEDLNVT
-759 PVTKNIT
+759 PVTYYNFNGT
-766 LSADLQP
+766 PVTDEVRLYADLEK
-773 IYNTV
+773 ITYTV
-778 TLPVDGTGYTVTP
+778 NLPDSTDGYTVSP
-791 ARQNN
+791 ADQTVDWNGSQE
-796 VFYNSNFSFQVTV
+796 FTVTV
-809 EDGYSDANMFVV
+809 KEGYSDANMVV
-821 ANGAPLYYNSK
+821 SANGTPLYPIGKNDS
-832 TYDETAKTT
+832 TY
-841 TYNYKLYNVKT
+841 TYKIFNIKADQ
-852 PYEVF
+852 EVY
-857 VNGVER
+857 VVGVER
-863 KTVTITYIDNGG
+863 KTVTITYNDNGG
-875 FGGPGQQ
+875 VGGPTQQ
-882 VANYYVDGA
+882 VANYYVA
-891 GDNTDVSNI
+891 TASDNSEVSAI
-900 TPTRDGYVFLGWA
+900 EPTRDGYVFQGWA
-913 ETNTATAGDVVY
+913 RTNTATADDVVY
-925 KYGDTAKKILKETT
+925 KSGETGKDTLTETT
-939 DTTLYAVWAKAT
+939 DTTLYAVWARAEREVTLTVEPNEQFEGSEVTLTATVSSGGTGSVLFYRSETDTASGGTLVGTSAVSGDKAT
-951 ATIEIAADVTEQY
+951 ATVVVKNYAADAATDYFYAVFKPTDGAGYQES
-964 EGKDVVLTATVTA
+964 TSATV
-977 DGEAMTSGSVEFF
+977 GI
-990 RVTEGDQGEV
+990 
-1000 TTSLGTVPVNGGKAT
+1000 TV
-1015 MTVQASAW
+1015 
-1023 SEKYNEENYSA
+1023 
-1034 KFIPAEGFGYA
+1034 
-1045 EAVTT
+1045 
-1050 RNAIVHIKST
+1050 RST
-1060 AIAWELAE
+1060 AITWGV
-1068 DAENPGTNVA
+1068 DAGKA
-1078 QNTLT
+1078 Q
-1083 VSKGTM
+1083 SKLEI
-1089 TAGSTFTLTIPDVV
+1089 AGETDGNDNMIAGQQYTLTIPSVYALDDDTTPV
-1103 TKDGKGTAAYTV
+1103 TD
-1115 QWQEKKAGQDWQ
+1115 
-1127 NVGTD
+1127 
-1132 GKSYTVTEYVS
+1132 YTVTWEKKTADGDWAQIANADGASYIVTAYEE
-1143 GTVYRAILTPA
+1143 GDQYRAKLTPTDPYNKAVNNPTNVSYTATLVTGETEEAVKQATEIALTVTDTHDYTTGDDGTKVVAEFEGQDVTLTASVTYYQATTPIKEGSVQFYLNNVEIGQPVAVNAESGKAVLTWTTSAYDKAGLNTDAYTAKYLGTATYAESNTAAAETVTVRSTAISWKLDDNSIADGANQLTIKEGTDEVEQMVAGHTYTLELPDVFALDNMNVVISDYTVTWQKKDAQQDWVTVAEAGDTYTVTSYKVGDEYRAVVTPA
-1154 DPYTKAQAYNS
+1154 DPYTKAQGYNT
-1165 DGTEVDSKYV
+1165 DGTLAD
-1175 YTLVTAET
+1175 
-1183 GEVDLQETA
+1183 
-1192 TTLEV
+1192 
-1197 TDTND
+1197 
-1202 LNGTTAEF
+1202 
-1210 EGQDITLTASVT
+1210 
-1222 YGKNVAVTE
+1222 
-1231 GYVQFYLNGNEIGEP
+1231 GYVKTLIAG
-1246 VPVNASTGRASLPWE
+1246 TG
-1261 TSAFEEKQD
+1261 
-1270 VYTAKYL
+1270 
-1277 GTERYAA
+1277 
-1284 SSVAAD
+1284 
-1290 GAKTVA
+1290 
-1296 IRSTAI
+1296 
-1302 AWQSNSAVTVTKN
+1302 VTVN
-1315 GQAYTGTLNA
+1315 LQ
-1325 GETYTITI
+1325 
-1333 AQVNERATTTKLTV
+1333 
-1347 GKDYTVQ
+1347 
-1354 WYSVTNGVVTK
+1354 
-1365 LDNVGNGDS
+1365 
-1374 ITVTPTTSGM
+1374 P
-1384 TYYAEVY
+1384 
-1391 PMTGSN
+1391 
-1397 YTKAFQGNI
+1397 
-1406 YGEYLT
+1406 
-1412 SAKKDSAA
+1412 
-1420 TATTTTLTLGEVN
+1420 TTTTL
-1433 AVATGNPANEQ
+1433 A
-1444 YEGKTIT
+1444 
-1451 LTADVKA
+1451 
-1458 GDVLVNQGNV
+1458 
-1468 TFYAVVNDAAAVA
+1468 
-1481 IATVP
+1481 
-1486 VVNGQAQTSY
+1486 
-1496 KLSDYGIDEDN
+1496 
-1507 VTAFYAEYKD
+1507 
-1517 VTTEGGAQATYADS
+1517 
-1531 HSYTTDPTDAS
+1531 
-1542 MVIEAADK
+1542 
-1550 VTVRSTTISWE
+1550 
-1561 LNDKHK
+1561 
-1567 VVDNALTI
+1567 
-1575 YKGDST
+1575 
-1581 ADEDKLGA
+1581 
-1589 NAKMEASKTYTLKLP
+1589 
-1604 SVYALDD
+1604 
-1611 FVTPLKVNEDYE
+1611 
-1623 ITWQYYEVNK
+1623 
-1633 NSWTDYTAGAR
+1633 
-1644 EGNTVLVT
+1644 
-1652 PEYSGYA
+1652 
-1659 FRAVISVNDADNS
+1659 
-1672 LTNFKNA
+1672 
-1679 AAYTDGTYSGKNLYL
+1679 
-1694 YTAETGTVAVR
+1694 
-1705 TTKTTLEVSDTHD
+1705 VSDTND
-1718 IKGDDSHTVA
+1718 VEDTVA

-1733 NVTLTATVVD
+1733 KVTLTATVVD
-1743 DAKAPVT
+1743 QSTGKPVT
-1750 TGYVQFYRDKVEE
+1750 TGFVQFYKAGKND
-1763 GNKIGEPVAVN
+1763 GNATPIGEPVAVN
-1774 GDNGTA
+1774 GNNGTA
-1780 TIEATM
+1780 VIEATM
-1786 SSYEKDGKV
+1786 SEYEVNTSDEFYAV
-1795 DSYIAK
+1795 YQA
-1801 YLTNETYKESV
+1801 NETYDTSTSV
-1812 SEAKAVQI
+1812 SKSVLI

-1825 AWGKLDHDTEDM
+1825 AWAADGNKLNVYQGDS
-1837 ALTIT
+1837 T
-1842 DLNTNTVLGEDD
+1842 DEDD
-1854 ILVAGHT
+1854 
-1861 YQLDLPE
+1861 
-1868 VYERDRESIGA
+1868 
-1879 LTVNEDY
+1879 
-1886 RVDWYQFNA
+1886 
-1895 DATQGELI
+1895 LI
-1903 ASLVNLDTVMVKP
+1903 SD
-1916 ETDGVGYYAIV
+1916 ETDYYLYANRTYTLQLPAVQEDGQDSVTLKNDVDYTVTWYEIDGSGNATIIPTASGDTCVV
-1927 TPVDGSNYTKAWTIV
+1927 TPSEDNMQYFAVVYPKTGSNYTD
-1942 KGNWAYNN
+1942 AYENN
-1950 FLITGTE
+1950 AYTTH
-1957 ERSGA
+1957 
-1962 TPTEIALTIDGAVAM
+1962 LTTAQT
-1977 GNSWEQYEG
+1977 GNSQRATTVTTLDITNVLDRGDSAEPRWEQYEG
-1986 RTITL
+1986 IEITL
-1991 NAEVNVADSETTMVE
+1991 TANVKVE
-2006 HGNVSFY
+2006 DPANEGVGLASPVISQGTVTFY
-2013 VITKQGGQDQVT
+2013 VIM
-2025 VTSELIGGQ
+2025 SE
-2034 PVAVENG
+2034 ENG
-2041 MASVAYELPE
+2041 TATPKQIAKASVTDGMAETTYVLPE
-2051 YLLDEDLDNI
+2051 CTLADALHNI
-2061 EYFYAVYADVST
+2061 EYFYAVYQDSSDNAQGTVTYQSSNSTDNADEMDITKIVT
-2073 ELSEEVRY
+2073 ELIPADDQVQIL
-2081 APSTTAT
+2081 STAISWALNNDVITADGNT
-2088 VSGLDEDITTE
+2088 
-2099 KIPDQ
+2099 
-2104 NQLQVRSI
+2104 I
-2112 AITWQ
+2112 AIYEG
-2117 LNADKSAIADGANAI
+2117 DGTTDLLEGNMV
-2132 TIYNYDAATD
+2132 ATETYTL
-2142 GKGAALGEDEVMDA
+2142 AL
-2156 DKSYVLEMPAVYAY
+2156 PAVYAY
-2170 DAVTGTTKPLA
+2170 NDANDAENATALTVNV
-2181 IGTDYTVQWQYYV
+2181 DYHVDWQYLDNGMSDWTTLGAASQDTYLITSHV
-2194 EATESWM
+2194 EGRVYRA
-2201 DYKGKDAYS
+2201 
-2210 ASIVVTPEYH
+2210 VVTPIY
-2220 DYGFRVQVTPKY
+2220 DQSNVTQYK
-2232 DNDSLT
+2232 T
-2238 GFRKAAKYD
+2238 AAKYD
-2247 GNAVAALDFQVLYSD
+2247 EDDKVQNLHFTELYTD
-2262 TTVPTDRKAT
+2262 PTAPTDLKDT
-2272 ATDLAITGAD
+2272 VTDLAITG
-2282 WELQNVMVDGD
+2282 
-2293 NNTFTAD
+2293 TD
-2300 HYAQFEGQT
+2300 HEPAEVWINGSTQEFKEEHYTQFAGQT
-2309 VTLKATVTEAD
+2309 VTLKATVTEANSD
-2320 APNVMIPTGYVYF
+2320 VLVGTGKVYF
-2333 YRYEVNGQT
+2333 YRYVDGTNDVKLNDTAVDVN
-2342 VLLNATPVEVKDGI
+2342 NGI
-2356 AELEVT
+2356 AEYTVT
-2362 ITNYNVAKLV
+2362 ISDYNAKNSV
-2372 TENAD
+2372 TANVD
-2377 KFFAV
+2377 KFYAV
-2382 YEPNDTYDGSTSTT
+2382 YETNNTYKTSAST
-2396 TNAEGAYLEP
+2396 AVDEGVYAAPTEL
-2406 AETDWVYIK
+2406 TDLVYIK
-2415 STSIK
+2415 STIIDIPVIISTIANESGEKETTKTAALTGLQSGIK
-2420 TPIVESALP
+2420 
-2429 GKIEGQDDPAYA
+2429 
-2441 TTYEKDLT
+2441 
-2449 ELQAGVEHTFTLRQK
+2449 HTFTLK
-2464 RNMAEQDYSVV
+2464 DSAGAADATADYSVV
-2475 ALDGRYV
+2475 ALDGRV
-2482 EDSNYTIQWLVK
+2482 VDPANYTFEWFTNTGTGEEEITSAATNELLTDITKVGDTFHIHLV
-2494 NGDNEETT
+2494 
-2502 AAENVNPY
+2502 AQ
-2510 VTTTTKTGDKYRLWL
+2510 
-2525 EPKGDMTV
+2525 GDMTGGLRQDGITIADFAESQNAV
-2533 GAYSEHLIV
+2533 IGER
-2542 GTKQLVNVTVVASD
+2542 QNVNVTVVASD
-2556 EIEATEETDVY
+2556 EIDATEETDVY
-2567 QLNDITLTAT
+2567 QRNNITLTAE
-2577 VEGAEPENTMK
+2577 VVPVMEDATMK

-2635 AETYTKR
+2635 AEAYTKR

-2653 ETFEVSATAKK
+2653 ETFQVSATATK

-2697 EENKAYTPTTAPDG
+2697 WENKAYTPTTAPDG

-2820 VLQADAD
+2820 VLQADVD

-2895 TKQGETEPVY
+2895 TKKGETEPVY

-2917 IDWQTEE
+2917 IDWKTEV
-2924 GDAGYYTLTIEAV
+2924 GDAGYYTLQIEAV

-2989 AAKSWTVTYDE
+2989 AAKSWTVTYTDAN
-3000 EGNKVEP
+3000 GNKVEP

-3013 TFVVTLPASA
+3013 TYTATLPASA

-3126 NSTSYTEDFTIQ
+3126 NSTSYTEDFNIQ
-3138 RNQLQGDIANATY
+3138 RNQLQGDVADATY

-3209 PANYKGGASQTV
+3209 PANYKGGASQIV
-3221 YVSDTAVEDAPSKDF
+3221 YVSNAAQDAAPSKDF

-3265 SEIAYRVG
+3265 STIEYRVG
-3273 TEWTTTVPTNA
+3273 TAWTDTVPTNA

-3298 AYGLYTIVKAN
+3298 AYGIYTIVKAN

-3328 SNVTATYNGDTF
+3328 SNVTGTYNGGTF

-3662 YGGLFTINDKEINI
+3662 YGGLFTINDKEIKI
-3676 EPNEATTIYGSTA
+3676 EPVGKATVYGTKVE
-3689 TGLGYTE
+3689 GLTYRE
-3696 VTPVGGVA
+3696 VTPVNSVA

-3715 DVYNNLDVL
+3715 DVYDNLDVL

-3742 YVTDQTAKD
+3742 YVTDQTAED

-3798 DGLRMYGEPNQVM
+3798 DGMRMYGEPNQVM

-3836 FDIDDHHL
+3836 FDIDDHYL

-3879 EMDFHNYEVTVQEG
+3879 EMDFHNYDVTVQEG

-3995 TEDLVFDID
+3995 TEDLIFDID